1 MYSEWASLSAQITAN
16 SCGAQ
21 CFSVL
26 NKFPA
31 SAGREVVV
39 SVVKQL
45 GTNLGITQNAE
56 PSHLV
61 KDEEVKWCMDV
72 ICFGL
77 SLPLQEHETI
87 KDCVNVYCEWLTA
100 LHPQPRI
107 SVPKPICEDA
117 NLYARQIINHFHN
130 LFVPRQG
137 EILPFLY
144 QTTLGADTIK
154 RQAVLCHRVLRTL
167 QQTAQISQQMDRQ
180 TWDTLLLFL
189 LAINEILLAPPTV
202 KDDVGDQLCER
213 VLSVL
218 FEVWLLACVRSF
230 PSPSMWKTLQESC
243 SMWRH
248 RVALVDQWNRVNL
261 ALTSRLL
268 EFSYGPAFPQL
279 KNADEDGQL
288 IPLGMSNDCVAQT
301 WYRFLRMIG
310 NPTALCSPHII
321 SKSSHFVQWAL
332 THEKGAETH
341 QHPCLQMLPQIF
353 LNAMK
358 GISSQ
363 VDAFLGVYQ
372 PPPHQTDSVVTN
384 LMEIRH
390 SLNEA
395 TSSTLQQFIHSSSA
409 SNISA
414 NSQQQGSAA
423 QQLQL
428 QLQHQHMHHH
438 HHLHYPHLHLH
449 GAGSFLRDN
458 FMSNSAS
465 SALNAIMGHH
475 SHHQQHQQHH
485 QQQQL
490 SLSQSGASPTS
501 TAALVASNL
510 GHSMGASAVGSTSAG
525 GSHSAGVVGSIS
537 FSTTEASLPSTGVSS
552 TPTPPLQRRLAKS
565 FSVAPTITQ
574 QKGLSKTSLI
584 GLTGGGARNAIGS
597 SSSSSYIH
605 SSGSTSA
612 GPVQGTGGVAAAPG
626 SGITTATG
634 AGTGSGS
641 GGQAPAPAA
650 AAAPT
655 TPTSTSGPPSASSSI
670 NSLPLTSMGAGVELA
685 VARPK
690 CNSILHVFHE
700 WLFEAAHI
708 GGDTWRQ
715 NRKKQ
720 ACEAS
725 KRPSSMIMEHRKGS
739 ISLSQP
745 NSLNDPASLPPT
757 LTIDKY
763 ESGRAEAIGTLCKI
777 FCAKKT
783 GEEILPV
790 YLARFYMALQQ
801 CLKITESKECD
812 ETLASILLHSGD
824 LFRLD
829 LDGINVLLPGFIA
842 ALEIVLPDKDLKLK
856 TQSMAFNRTELRRS
870 AINILLSIMVLP
882 LHYQALPIRDLSS
895 ETNEKMFTFIQLK
908 SRLMNILMNA
918 LQVETDAQNTHMLLG
933 GLLLCV
939 QDAVTFEETDL
950 GGGGS
955 GATHLHNS
963 GGAQHQHQHHE
974 ANLLSSGCSERSASL
989 VSTGTASL
997 GAQTT
1002 ATMGAGSGSIRDT
1015 ASAHDYPSLTISDD
1029 MSFEFGQ
1036 ELEGVTTYD
1045 NAHALF
1051 VRATYLVCHRLISS
1065 WKTDL
1070 NVSLAALELL
1080 SGLARLHIRETARK
1094 FTNDALEC
1102 KRAVKWICDYI
1113 CYQCSRPPP
1122 AHSKDLHSTI
1132 VAAFQCTAAWLMQ
1145 HPYLLQDKD
1154 CLQTV
1159 LEVVELGI
1167 SGTKSQSKSG
1177 DIPKFKDEKELKPAS
1192 MRVRDAAENLLTI
1205 ILEQVGYFP
1214 SECGPESISSLLDE
1228 LALMKHCNSMVPAAA
1243 ASTEQAIAK
1252 FKYFVTENSTI
1263 LALLEEPLGNDQDP
1277 QPTVTLLIRGPF
1289 GRHAWTMQLRH
1300 LPRSKSG
1307 IKYHAVNPGR
1317 PIPMNDNS
1325 QRPECEQKNFPD
1337 GVDKVQP
1344 CVADYSIP
1352 TIEQIREQYGSAS
1365 IRELEL
1371 ILENQSI
1378 HEKLAWAEA
1387 DNSVDSLS
1395 HSQECVPPLVCQ
1407 EFHAAR
1413 LFLSHFGFLTFET
1426 RNPHNPAESLGT
1438 PPQRPLIVLDTK
1450 STAFAADLDRLD
1462 KLSARTH
1469 DTVYVF
1475 YVKTGQTSAQQ
1486 IIGNMVEEP
1495 SLTYDPHFAG
1505 MLQTLGWPVLVA
1517 DHSGWTGFAH
1527 NSWSLKGT
1535 PEEQHQQHQLQQQL
1549 QLKSNV
1555 PSELNYNGSQRVL
1568 YWADVSSEIAFV
1580 VPTTWN
1586 LRYNSDISDGA
1597 SIANSDQIGSSNVWA
1612 RCESDTGTGPAKS
1625 KPRNLSLELETAT
1638 GTGTGTGRTQKEP
1651 VPPTRRK
1658 GNVTKPTLLAQAPA
1672 KIFLVWLESYE
1683 DYLNF
1688 PLEDLLAYTRTGE
1701 ELHSL
1706 QQPRAADCHVI
1717 FVHSLLSGLLRVKLQ
1732 GPPGRMSFA
1741 TPLVDGMVLSRRV
1754 VGNLVRQTALNISR
1768 RRRLDNDNYQP
1779 PHVRRRLKVQDIVQ
1793 KYKMDLSEAELLA
1806 HLFQRA
1812 I

>member
-137 EILPFLY
+137 ES
-144 QTTLGADTIK
+144 ADTIK

-167 QQTAQISQQMDRQ
+167 QQTAQISQLMDRQ

-243 SMWRH
+243 AMWRH

-261 ALTSRLL
+261 ALTARLL

-288 IPLGMSNDCVAQT
+288 IPIGMSNDCVAQT

-341 QHPCLQMLPQIF
+341 QHPCLQQLPQIF

-363 VDAFLGVYQ
+363 VDAFLG
-372 PPPHQTDSVVTN
+372 
-384 LMEIRH
+384 
-390 SLNEA
+390 
-395 TSSTLQQFIHSSSA
+395 
-409 SNISA
+409 
-414 NSQQQGSAA
+414 
-423 QQLQL
+423 
-428 QLQHQHMHHH
+428 
-438 HHLHYPHLHLH
+438 
-449 GAGSFLRDN
+449 
-458 FMSNSAS
+458 
-465 SALNAIMGHH
+465 
-475 SHHQQHQQHH
+475 
-485 QQQQL
+485 
-490 SLSQSGASPTS
+490 
-501 TAALVASNL
+501 
-510 GHSMGASAVGSTSAG
+510 
-525 GSHSAGVVGSIS
+525 
-537 FSTTEASLPSTGVSS
+537 
-552 TPTPPLQRRLAKS
+552 
-565 FSVAPTITQ
+565 
-574 QKGLSKTSLI
+574 LSKTSLI
-584 GLTGGGARNAIGS
+584 GLTGGGARNAISSSTTTSSTIAASTTSGAS
-597 SSSSSYIH
+597 SSSSTVAIGGSGGGAGIPAGPGIP
-605 SSGSTSA
+605 GST
-612 GPVQGTGGVAAAPG
+612 G
-626 SGITTATG
+626 TG
-634 AGTGSGS
+634 AGGGS
-641 GGQAPAPAA
+641 APVPV
-650 AAAPT
+650 PT

-745 NSLNDPASLPPT
+745 NSLNDPQSLPPT

-801 CLKITESKECD
+801 CLKITESRECD
-812 ETLASILLHSGD
+812 ETLASILLHSSD

-856 TQSMAFNRTELRRS
+856 TQSMVFNRTELRRS

-882 LHYQALPIRDLSS
+882 LHYQTLPIRDLTS
-895 ETNEKMFTFIQLK
+895 ETSEKMFTFIQLK

-939 QDAVTFEETDL
+939 QDAVTFEETEL
-950 GGGGS
+950 GGGNANLS
-955 GATHLHNS
+955 HNS
-963 GGAQHQHQHHE
+963 SGVQHHE
-974 ANLLSSGCSERSASL
+974 ANLLSSACSERSASL
-989 VSTGTASL
+989 VSAGTASL
-997 GAQTT
+997 GGQTT

-1080 SGLARLHIRETARK
+1080 SGLARLHIRETDTLVKIYEASQNL
-1094 FTNDALEC
+1094 TIISSDALEC

-1167 SGTKSQSKSG
+1167 SGTKSQSKG
-1177 DIPKFKDEKELKPAS
+1177 TDIPKFKDEKELKPAS

-1243 ASTEQAIAK
+1243 ASSEQAIAK

-1317 PIPMNDNS
+1317 PIPMNDVT
-1325 QRPECEQKNFPD
+1325 QRLDCEQKNFPD

-1352 TIEQIREQYGSAS
+1352 TIEQMREQYGTAS
-1365 IRELEL
+1365 IRELESM
-1371 ILENQSI
+1371 LENQSI

-1387 DNSVDSLS
+1387 DTSADSLS
-1395 HSQECVPPLVCQ
+1395 HAQECVPPAVCH

-1413 LFLSHFGFLTFET
+1413 LFLSHFGFLGFET
-1426 RNPHNPAESLGT
+1426 RNPHNPAEALGN

-1475 YVKTGQTSAQQ
+1475 YVKSGQTSAQQ
-1486 IIGNMVEEP
+1486 IIANMAEEQ
-1495 SLTYDPHFAG
+1495 SAGHDPHFAS
-1505 MLQTLGWPVLVA
+1505 MLQTLGWPVQVSE
-1517 DHSGWTGFAH
+1517 HSGWTGFAH

-1535 PEEQHQQHQLQQQL
+1535 PEEQ
-1549 QLKSNV
+1549 LKSTAN
-1555 PSELNYNGSQRVL
+1555 ELNYNGSQRVL

-1586 LRYNSDISDGA
+1586 LRYNSDTSDGG
-1597 SIANSDQIGSSNVWA
+1597 SISSTDQISSSNVWA
-1612 RCESDTGTGPAKS
+1612 RGESESAAVLAKS
-1625 KPRNLSLELETAT
+1625 KSRNLSLELDTNRRDA
-1638 GTGTGTGRTQKEP
+1638 KEP

-1688 PLEDLLAYTRTGE
+1688 PLEDVLAYTRTGE
-1701 ELHSL
+1701 ELHTL
-1706 QQPRAADCHVI
+1706 QLPRASDCHVI

>member
-39 SVVKQL
+39 SVVRQL

-137 EILPFLY
+137 ES
-144 QTTLGADTIK
+144 ADTIK

-167 QQTAQISQQMDRQ
+167 QQTAQISQLMDRQ

-288 IPLGMSNDCVAQT
+288 IPVGMSNDCVAQT

-310 NPTALCSPHII
+310 NPTAFCSPHII

-341 QHPCLQMLPQIF
+341 QHPCLQLLPQIF

-363 VDAFLGVYQ
+363 VDAFL
-372 PPPHQTDSVVTN
+372 
-384 LMEIRH
+384 
-390 SLNEA
+390 A
-395 TSSTLQQFIHSSSA
+395 
-409 SNISA
+409 
-414 NSQQQGSAA
+414 
-423 QQLQL
+423 
-428 QLQHQHMHHH
+428 
-438 HHLHYPHLHLH
+438 
-449 GAGSFLRDN
+449 
-458 FMSNSAS
+458 
-465 SALNAIMGHH
+465 
-475 SHHQQHQQHH
+475 
-485 QQQQL
+485 
-490 SLSQSGASPTS
+490 
-501 TAALVASNL
+501 
-510 GHSMGASAVGSTSAG
+510 
-525 GSHSAGVVGSIS
+525 
-537 FSTTEASLPSTGVSS
+537 
-552 TPTPPLQRRLAKS
+552 
-565 FSVAPTITQ
+565 
-574 QKGLSKTSLI
+574 
-584 GLTGGGARNAIGS
+584 
-597 SSSSSYIH
+597 
-605 SSGSTSA
+605 
-612 GPVQGTGGVAAAPG
+612 
-626 SGITTATG
+626 
-634 AGTGSGS
+634 
-641 GGQAPAPAA
+641 
-650 AAAPT
+650 
-655 TPTSTSGPPSASSSI
+655 
-670 NSLPLTSMGAGVELA
+670 LPLTSMGAGAELA

-856 TQSMAFNRTELRRS
+856 TQSMVFNRTELRRS

-895 ETNEKMFTFIQLK
+895 ETSEKMFTFIQLK

-939 QDAVTFEETDL
+939 QDAVTFEETDM
-950 GGGGS
+950 GGGS
-955 GATHLHNS
+955 GATHMHNS
-963 GGAQHQHQHHE
+963 GGAQHHE
-974 ANLLSSGCSERSASL
+974 ANLLSSACSERSASL

-1080 SGLARLHIRETARK
+1080 SGLARLHIRETDTLVKIYEASQNL
-1094 FTNDALEC
+1094 TIISSDALEC

-1307 IKYHAVNPGR
+1307 IKYHAINPGR
-1317 PIPMNDNS
+1317 PIPMNDIS

-1352 TIEQIREQYGSAS
+1352 TIDQIREQYGSAS
-1365 IRELEL
+1365 IRELEA

-1486 IIGNMVEEP
+1486 IIGNMVEET
-1495 SLTYDPHFAG
+1495 SLSYDPHFAG

-1535 PEEQHQQHQLQQQL
+1535 PEEQQMQQMQQLQ

-1586 LRYNSDISDGA
+1586 LRYNSDTSDGG
-1597 SIANSDQIGSSNVWA
+1597 SLSNSDQIGSSNVWA
-1612 RCESDTGTGPAKS
+1612 RCESDTGTGAAKS
-1625 KPRNLSLELETAT
+1625 KPRNLSLELD
-1638 GTGTGTGRTQKEP
+1638 TGTGRTQKDP

-1717 FVHSLLSGLLRVKLQ
+1717 FVHSLMSGLLRVKLQ

>member
-1 MYSEWASLSAQITAN
+1 MYSEWASLSAQISAN

-137 EILPFLY
+137 ES
-144 QTTLGADTIK
+144 ADTIK

-167 QQTAQISQQMDRQ
+167 QQTAQISQLMDRQ

-243 SMWRH
+243 AMWRH

-261 ALTSRLL
+261 ALTARLL

-288 IPLGMSNDCVAQT
+288 IPIGMSNDCVAQT

-341 QHPCLQMLPQIF
+341 QHPCLQQLPQIF

-363 VDAFLGVYQ
+363 VDAFL
-372 PPPHQTDSVVTN
+372 
-384 LMEIRH
+384 
-390 SLNEA
+390 A
-395 TSSTLQQFIHSSSA
+395 
-409 SNISA
+409 
-414 NSQQQGSAA
+414 
-423 QQLQL
+423 
-428 QLQHQHMHHH
+428 
-438 HHLHYPHLHLH
+438 
-449 GAGSFLRDN
+449 
-458 FMSNSAS
+458 
-465 SALNAIMGHH
+465 
-475 SHHQQHQQHH
+475 
-485 QQQQL
+485 
-490 SLSQSGASPTS
+490 
-501 TAALVASNL
+501 
-510 GHSMGASAVGSTSAG
+510 
-525 GSHSAGVVGSIS
+525 
-537 FSTTEASLPSTGVSS
+537 
-552 TPTPPLQRRLAKS
+552 
-565 FSVAPTITQ
+565 
-574 QKGLSKTSLI
+574 
-584 GLTGGGARNAIGS
+584 
-597 SSSSSYIH
+597 
-605 SSGSTSA
+605 
-612 GPVQGTGGVAAAPG
+612 
-626 SGITTATG
+626 
-634 AGTGSGS
+634 
-641 GGQAPAPAA
+641 
-650 AAAPT
+650 
-655 TPTSTSGPPSASSSI
+655 
-670 NSLPLTSMGAGVELA
+670 LPLTSMGAGVELA

-745 NSLNDPASLPPT
+745 NSLNDPQSLPPT

-801 CLKITESKECD
+801 CLKITESRECD
-812 ETLASILLHSGD
+812 ETLASILLHSSD

-856 TQSMAFNRTELRRS
+856 TQSMVFNRTELRRS

-882 LHYQALPIRDLSS
+882 LHYQTLPIRDLTS
-895 ETNEKMFTFIQLK
+895 ETSEKMFTFIQLK

-939 QDAVTFEETDL
+939 QDAVTFEETEL
-950 GGGGS
+950 GGGVNPTS
-955 GATHLHNS
+955 ISHNS
-963 GGAQHQHQHHE
+963 SGLQHHE
-974 ANLLSSGCSERSASL
+974 ANLLSSACSERSASL
-989 VSTGTASL
+989 VSAGTASL
-997 GAQTT
+997 GGQTT
-1002 ATMGAGSGSIRDT
+1002 TTMGAGSGSIRDT

-1080 SGLARLHIRETARK
+1080 SGLARLHIRET
-1094 FTNDALEC
+1094 DALEC

-1167 SGTKSQSKSG
+1167 SGTKSQSKG
-1177 DIPKFKDEKELKPAS
+1177 TDIPKFKDEKELKPAS

-1243 ASTEQAIAK
+1243 ASSEQAIAK

-1317 PIPMNDNS
+1317 PIPMNDVT

-1352 TIEQIREQYGSAS
+1352 TIEQMREQYGTAS
-1365 IRELEL
+1365 IRELESM
-1371 ILENQSI
+1371 LENQSI

-1387 DNSVDSLS
+1387 DTSADSLS
-1395 HSQECVPPLVCQ
+1395 HAQECVPPAVCH

-1413 LFLSHFGFLTFET
+1413 LFLSHFGFLGFET
-1426 RNPHNPAESLGT
+1426 RNPHNPAEALGN

-1475 YVKTGQTSAQQ
+1475 YVKSGQTSAQQ
-1486 IIGNMVEEP
+1486 IIGNMAEEQAANH
-1495 SLTYDPHFAG
+1495 DPHFAS
-1505 MLQTLGWPVLVA
+1505 MLQTLGWPVQVSE
-1517 DHSGWTGFAH
+1517 HSGWTGFAH

-1535 PEEQHQQHQLQQQL
+1535 PEEQQ
-1549 QLKSNV
+1549 QLKSTAN
-1555 PSELNYNGSQRVL
+1555 ELLNYNGSQRVL
-1568 YWADVSSEIAFV
+1568 YWADVCSEIAFV

-1586 LRYNSDISDGA
+1586 LRYNSDTGDGGSIS
-1597 SIANSDQIGSSNVWA
+1597 STDQMIGPSNVWA
-1612 RCESDTGTGPAKS
+1612 RGETAGDGAAGLAKS
-1625 KPRNLSLELETAT
+1625 KSRNLSLELDTSRRDA
-1638 GTGTGTGRTQKEP
+1638 KEP

-1688 PLEDLLAYTRTGE
+1688 PLEDVLAYTRTGE
-1701 ELHSL
+1701 ELHTL
-1706 QQPRAADCHVI
+1706 QLPRAADCHVI

-1793 KYKMDLSEAELLA
+1793 KYKMDLSEAELLG

>member
-1 MYSEWASLSAQITAN
+1 MYSEWASLSAQISAN

-31 SAGREVVV
+31 SAGREVVI

-137 EILPFLY
+137 ESS
-144 QTTLGADTIK
+144 DTIK

-167 QQTAQISQQMDRQ
+167 QQTAQISQHMDRQ

-218 FEVWLLACVRSF
+218 FEVWLLACVRCF
-230 PSPSMWKTLQESC
+230 PSPSLWKTLQESC
-243 SMWRH
+243 AMWRH

-261 ALTSRLL
+261 ALTARLL
-268 EFSYGPAFPQL
+268 EFSYGPDFTQL
-279 KNADEDGQL
+279 KIADEDSQL
-288 IPLGMSNDCVAQT
+288 IPAGMSNDCVAQT

-353 LNAMK
+353 LNAIR

-363 VDAFLGVYQ
+363 VDAFL
-372 PPPHQTDSVVTN
+372 
-384 LMEIRH
+384 
-390 SLNEA
+390 A
-395 TSSTLQQFIHSSSA
+395 
-409 SNISA
+409 
-414 NSQQQGSAA
+414 
-423 QQLQL
+423 
-428 QLQHQHMHHH
+428 
-438 HHLHYPHLHLH
+438 
-449 GAGSFLRDN
+449 
-458 FMSNSAS
+458 
-465 SALNAIMGHH
+465 
-475 SHHQQHQQHH
+475 
-485 QQQQL
+485 
-490 SLSQSGASPTS
+490 
-501 TAALVASNL
+501 
-510 GHSMGASAVGSTSAG
+510 
-525 GSHSAGVVGSIS
+525 
-537 FSTTEASLPSTGVSS
+537 LPSIGAELR
-552 TPTPPLQRRLAKS
+552 PT
-565 FSVAPTITQ
+565 
-574 QKGLSKTSLI
+574 LS
-584 GLTGGGARNAIGS
+584 
-597 SSSSSYIH
+597 
-605 SSGSTSA
+605 
-612 GPVQGTGGVAAAPG
+612 
-626 SGITTATG
+626 
-634 AGTGSGS
+634 
-641 GGQAPAPAA
+641 
-650 AAAPT
+650 
-655 TPTSTSGPPSASSSI
+655 
-670 NSLPLTSMGAGVELA
+670 

-690 CNSILHVFHE
+690 CNSILHLFGE

-708 GGDTWRQ
+708 GGDTWLQ
-715 NRKKQ
+715 NRKRQ

-725 KRPSSMIMEHRKGS
+725 KRPSSMIMENRKGS

-745 NSLNDPASLPPT
+745 NSLNDPSSLPPT

-812 ETLASILLHSGD
+812 ETLASILLHSAD

-829 LDGINVLLPGFIA
+829 LDGINVLLPGYIA

-856 TQSMAFNRTELRRS
+856 TQATAINRTELRRS

-882 LHYQALPIRDLSS
+882 LHYHTLPIRNLTSDSS
-895 ETNEKMFTFIQLK
+895 EKQLTFIQLK

-939 QDAVTFEETDL
+939 QDAVTFEECEL
-950 GGGGS
+950 SGNEHLS
-955 GATHLHNS
+955 GA
-963 GGAQHQHQHHE
+963 GGQNHE
-974 ANLLSSGCSERSASL
+974 DNLLSSACSERSASL
-989 VSTGTASL
+989 VSGTVSF
-997 GAQTT
+997 GGQTT
-1002 ATMGAGSGSIRDT
+1002 AMSSRDT
-1015 ASAHDYPSLTISDD
+1015 ASAHEYPSLTISDD
-1029 MSFEFGQ
+1029 ISVDFTHDFESIAS
-1036 ELEGVTTYD
+1036 YD

-1080 SGLARLHIRETARK
+1080 SGLARLHIRET
-1094 FTNDALEC
+1094 DALEC

-1167 SGTKSQSKSG
+1167 SGTKSQSKNG
-1177 DIPKFKDEKELKPAS
+1177 DLPKFKDEKELKPAS

-1228 LALMKHCNSMVPAAA
+1228 LALMKHCTLPSGDGAVGVYNA
-1243 ASTEQAIAK
+1243 EQAISK

-1307 IKYHAVNPGR
+1307 IKYHAANPGR
-1317 PIPMNDNS
+1317 PIPLNDIT
-1325 QRPECEQKNFPD
+1325 QRPECEQKNFPE

-1352 TIEQIREQYGSAS
+1352 TIEQIREQYGSS
-1365 IRELEL
+1365 IISDIEAM
-1371 ILENQSI
+1371 LENQSI
-1378 HEKLAWAEA
+1378 HEKLAWAES

-1395 HSQECVPPLVCQ
+1395 HAQECVPPTVCH

-1413 LFLSHFGFLTFET
+1413 LFLSHFGFLNFEI
-1426 RNPHNPAESLGT
+1426 RNPNNPVESLGT

-1450 STAFAADLDRLD
+1450 TSAFAADLDKLD

-1486 IIGNMVEEP
+1486 IIGNMTEDQ
-1495 SLTYDPHFAG
+1495 SYDSHFAN
-1505 MLQTLGWPVLVA
+1505 MLQTLGWPVQVS
-1517 DHSGWTGFAH
+1517 DHSGWTGFVN

-1535 PEEQHQQHQLQQQL
+1535 SEQPERTQQ
-1549 QLKSNV
+1549 SNV
-1555 PSELNYNGSQRVL
+1555 PSEINYNGAQRVL

-1580 VPTTWN
+1580 VPNAWN
-1586 LRYNSDISDGA
+1586 MRYNSEMDSCSLSSTSSEQSTA
-1597 SIANSDQIGSSNVWA
+1597 SNVWTRA
-1612 RCESDTGTGPAKS
+1612 EDTGPMKS
-1625 KPRNLSLELETAT
+1625 KPRNLSLELDT
-1638 GTGTGTGRTQKEP
+1638 GNRNKEP

-1658 GNVTKPTLLAQAPA
+1658 GTVSKPALLAQAPA
-1672 KIFLVWLESYE
+1672 KIFLVWLESFE

-1688 PLEDLLAYTRTGE
+1688 PVEDLLAYARTGE
-1701 ELHSL
+1701 ELQSM
-1706 QQPRAADCHVI
+1706 QMPRAADCHVI
-1717 FVHSLLSGLLRVKLQ
+1717 FVHSLQSGLLRVKLL

-1768 RRRLDNDNYQP
+1768 RRRLDNESYQP

-1806 HLFQRA
+1806 HLFQRS

>member
-1 MYSEWASLSAQITAN
+1 MYSEWASLSAQINAN

-31 SAGREVVV
+31 SAGREVVM

-61 KDEEVKWCMDV
+61 KDEEVRWCMDV

-137 EILPFLY
+137 ESS
-144 QTTLGADTIK
+144 DTIK

-167 QQTAQISQQMDRQ
+167 QQTAQISQQMDRE
-180 TWDTLLLFL
+180 TWETLLLFL

-218 FEVWLLACVRSF
+218 FEVWLLACVRCF
-230 PSPSMWKTLQESC
+230 PSPSLWKTLQESC
-243 SMWRH
+243 AMWRH
-248 RVALVDQWNRVNL
+248 RIALVDQWNRVNL
-261 ALTSRLL
+261 ALTARLL
-268 EFSYGPAFPQL
+268 EFSYGPDFTQL
-279 KNADEDGQL
+279 KNAEEDSQL
-288 IPLGMSNDCVAQT
+288 IPAGMSNDCVAQT

-341 QHPCLQMLPQIF
+341 QHPCLQVLPQIF
-353 LNAMK
+353 LNAIR

-363 VDAFLGVYQ
+363 VDAFL
-372 PPPHQTDSVVTN
+372 
-384 LMEIRH
+384 
-390 SLNEA
+390 A
-395 TSSTLQQFIHSSSA
+395 
-409 SNISA
+409 
-414 NSQQQGSAA
+414 
-423 QQLQL
+423 
-428 QLQHQHMHHH
+428 
-438 HHLHYPHLHLH
+438 
-449 GAGSFLRDN
+449 
-458 FMSNSAS
+458 
-465 SALNAIMGHH
+465 
-475 SHHQQHQQHH
+475 
-485 QQQQL
+485 
-490 SLSQSGASPTS
+490 
-501 TAALVASNL
+501 
-510 GHSMGASAVGSTSAG
+510 
-525 GSHSAGVVGSIS
+525 
-537 FSTTEASLPSTGVSS
+537 LPSIGAELR
-552 TPTPPLQRRLAKS
+552 PPLS
-565 FSVAPTITQ
+565 
-574 QKGLSKTSLI
+574 
-584 GLTGGGARNAIGS
+584 
-597 SSSSSYIH
+597 
-605 SSGSTSA
+605 
-612 GPVQGTGGVAAAPG
+612 
-626 SGITTATG
+626 
-634 AGTGSGS
+634 
-641 GGQAPAPAA
+641 
-650 AAAPT
+650 
-655 TPTSTSGPPSASSSI
+655 
-670 NSLPLTSMGAGVELA
+670 

-690 CNSILHVFHE
+690 CNSILHLFGE

-708 GGDTWRQ
+708 GGDTWLQ

-725 KRPSSMIMEHRKGS
+725 KRPSSMIMENRKGS

-745 NSLNDPASLPPT
+745 NSLNDPSSLPPS

-812 ETLASILLHSGD
+812 ETLASILLHSSD

-856 TQSMAFNRTELRRS
+856 TQAVAFSRTELRRS

-882 LHYQALPIRDLSS
+882 LHYHALPIRSLTADSGD
-895 ETNEKMFTFIQLK
+895 KVMTFLQLK

-939 QDAVTFEETDL
+939 QDAVTFEESELGASDHL
-950 GGGGS
+950 GGAGV
-955 GATHLHNS
+955 
-963 GGAQHQHQHHE
+963 QHHE
-974 ANLLSSGCSERSASL
+974 ENILSSVCSDRSASL
-989 VSTGTASL
+989 ASGTVSFGAPTA
-997 GAQTT
+997 
-1002 ATMGAGSGSIRDT
+1002 ATSSRDT

-1029 MSFEFGQ
+1029 ISVEFAS
-1036 ELEGVTTYD
+1036 ELEGVASYD

-1080 SGLARLHIRETARK
+1080 SGLARLHIRET
-1094 FTNDALEC
+1094 DALEC

-1167 SGTKSQSKSG
+1167 SGTKSQSKTG
-1177 DIPKFKDEKELKPAS
+1177 DLPKFKDEKELKPAS

-1228 LALMKHCNSMVPAAA
+1228 LALMKHCNSLPTVDGSVGVCTA
-1243 ASTEQAIAK
+1243 EQAISK

-1317 PIPMNDNS
+1317 PIAMNDIT
-1325 QRPECEQKNFPD
+1325 QRPECEQKNFPE

-1352 TIEQIREQYGSAS
+1352 TIDQIREQYGAS
-1365 IRELEL
+1365 IINDLEVM
-1371 ILENQSI
+1371 LENQSI
-1378 HEKLAWAEA
+1378 HEKLAWAES
-1387 DNSVDSLS
+1387 DNNVDSLS
-1395 HSQECVPPLVCQ
+1395 HAQECVPPTVCH

-1413 LFLSHFGFLTFET
+1413 LFLSHFGFLSFEV
-1426 RNPHNPAESLGT
+1426 RNPNNPVEALA

-1450 STAFAADLDRLD
+1450 SSAFAADLDKLD

-1469 DTVYVF
+1469 DTVYCF
-1475 YVKTGQTSAQQ
+1475 YVKAGQTSAQQ
-1486 IIGNMVEEP
+1486 IIGNMADDQV
-1495 SLTYDPHFAG
+1495 YDPHFAN
-1505 MLQTLGWPVLVA
+1505 MLQTLGWPVQVA
-1517 DHSGWTGFAH
+1517 EHSGWTGFAH

-1535 PEEQHQQHQLQQQL
+1535 SER
-1549 QLKSNV
+1549 SNV
-1555 PSELNYNGSQRVL
+1555 SSESNYNGAQRVL

-1580 VPTTWN
+1580 VPNAWN
-1586 LRYNSDISDGA
+1586 LRYNNEMDGC
-1597 SIANSDQIGSSNVWA
+1597 SLSSNCSDQSTVNNVWIRGDDA
-1612 RCESDTGTGPAKS
+1612 GSMKS
-1625 KPRNLSLELETAT
+1625 KTRNLSLELDT
-1638 GTGTGTGRTQKEP
+1638 GNRGKEP

-1658 GNVTKPTLLAQAPA
+1658 GNVSKPALLLQAPA
-1672 KIFLVWLESYE
+1672 KIFLVWLESFE

-1688 PLEDLLAYTRTGE
+1688 PVEDLLAYARTGE
-1701 ELHSL
+1701 ELHSMQL
-1706 QQPRAADCHVI
+1706 PRAADCHVI
-1717 FVHSLLSGLLRVKLQ
+1717 FVHSLQSGLLRVKLL

-1806 HLFQRA
+1806 HLFQRS

>member
-1 MYSEWASLSAQITAN
+1 MYSEWASLSAQISAN

-137 EILPFLY
+137 ES
-144 QTTLGADTIK
+144 ADTIK

-167 QQTAQISQQMDRQ
+167 QQTAQISQLMDRQ

-243 SMWRH
+243 AMWRH

-261 ALTSRLL
+261 ALTARLL

-288 IPLGMSNDCVAQT
+288 IPIGMSNDCVAQT

-341 QHPCLQMLPQIF
+341 QHPCLQQLPQIF

-363 VDAFLGVYQ
+363 VDAFLG
-372 PPPHQTDSVVTN
+372 
-384 LMEIRH
+384 
-390 SLNEA
+390 
-395 TSSTLQQFIHSSSA
+395 
-409 SNISA
+409 
-414 NSQQQGSAA
+414 
-423 QQLQL
+423 
-428 QLQHQHMHHH
+428 
-438 HHLHYPHLHLH
+438 
-449 GAGSFLRDN
+449 
-458 FMSNSAS
+458 
-465 SALNAIMGHH
+465 
-475 SHHQQHQQHH
+475 
-485 QQQQL
+485 
-490 SLSQSGASPTS
+490 
-501 TAALVASNL
+501 
-510 GHSMGASAVGSTSAG
+510 
-525 GSHSAGVVGSIS
+525 
-537 FSTTEASLPSTGVSS
+537 
-552 TPTPPLQRRLAKS
+552 
-565 FSVAPTITQ
+565 
-574 QKGLSKTSLI
+574 LSKTSLI
-584 GLTGGGARNAIGS
+584 GLTGGGARNAIS
-597 SSSSSYIH
+597 SSSGTTTSSTTSGAPA
-605 SSGSTSA
+605 SSTVAIGGSGGGAGTAAGPGIPGST
-612 GPVQGTGGVAAAPG
+612 G
-626 SGITTATG
+626 TG
-634 AGTGSGS
+634 AGGGS
-641 GGQAPAPAA
+641 APTP
-650 AAAPT
+650 APT

-745 NSLNDPASLPPT
+745 NSLNDPQSLPPT

-801 CLKITESKECD
+801 CLKITESRECD
-812 ETLASILLHSGD
+812 ETLASILLHSSD

-856 TQSMAFNRTELRRS
+856 TQSMVFNRTELRRS

-882 LHYQALPIRDLSS
+882 LHYQTLPIRDLTS
-895 ETNEKMFTFIQLK
+895 ETSEKMFTFIQLK

-939 QDAVTFEETDL
+939 QDAVTFEETEL
-950 GGGGS
+950 GGGVNPTS
-955 GATHLHNS
+955 ISHNS
-963 GGAQHQHQHHE
+963 SGLQHHE
-974 ANLLSSGCSERSASL
+974 ANLLSSACSERSASL
-989 VSTGTASL
+989 VSAGTASL
-997 GAQTT
+997 GGQTT
-1002 ATMGAGSGSIRDT
+1002 TTMGAGSGSIRDT

-1080 SGLARLHIRETARK
+1080 SGLARLHIRET
-1094 FTNDALEC
+1094 DALEC

-1167 SGTKSQSKSG
+1167 SGTKSQSKG
-1177 DIPKFKDEKELKPAS
+1177 TDIPKFKDEKELKPAS

-1243 ASTEQAIAK
+1243 ASSEQAIAK

-1317 PIPMNDNS
+1317 PIPMNDVT

-1352 TIEQIREQYGSAS
+1352 TIEQMREQYGTAS
-1365 IRELEL
+1365 IRELESM
-1371 ILENQSI
+1371 LENQSI

-1387 DNSVDSLS
+1387 DTSADSLS
-1395 HSQECVPPLVCQ
+1395 HAQECVPPAVCH

-1413 LFLSHFGFLTFET
+1413 LFLSHFGFLGFET
-1426 RNPHNPAESLGT
+1426 RNPHNPAEALGN

-1475 YVKTGQTSAQQ
+1475 YVKSGQTSAQQ
-1486 IIGNMVEEP
+1486 IIGNMAEEQAANH
-1495 SLTYDPHFAG
+1495 DPHFAS
-1505 MLQTLGWPVLVA
+1505 MLQTLGWPVQVSE
-1517 DHSGWTGFAH
+1517 HSGWTGFAH

-1535 PEEQHQQHQLQQQL
+1535 PEEQQ
-1549 QLKSNV
+1549 QLKSTAN
-1555 PSELNYNGSQRVL
+1555 ELLNYNGSQRVL
-1568 YWADVSSEIAFV
+1568 YWADVCSEIAFV

-1586 LRYNSDISDGA
+1586 LRYNSDTGDGGSIS
-1597 SIANSDQIGSSNVWA
+1597 STDQMIGPSNVWA
-1612 RCESDTGTGPAKS
+1612 RGETAGDGAAGLAKS
-1625 KPRNLSLELETAT
+1625 KSRNLSLELDTSRRDA
-1638 GTGTGTGRTQKEP
+1638 KEP

-1688 PLEDLLAYTRTGE
+1688 PLEDVLAYTRTGE
-1701 ELHSL
+1701 ELHTL
-1706 QQPRAADCHVI
+1706 QLPRAADCHVI

-1793 KYKMDLSEAELLA
+1793 KYKMDLSEAELLG

>member
-1 MYSEWASLSAQITAN
+1 
-16 SCGAQ
+16 
-21 CFSVL
+21 
-26 NKFPA
+26 
-31 SAGREVVV
+31 
-39 SVVKQL
+39 
-45 GTNLGITQNAE
+45 
-56 PSHLV
+56 
-61 KDEEVKWCMDV
+61 
-72 ICFGL
+72 
-77 SLPLQEHETI
+77 
-87 KDCVNVYCEWLTA
+87 
-100 LHPQPRI
+100 
-107 SVPKPICEDA
+107 
-117 NLYARQIINHFHN
+117 
-130 LFVPRQG
+130 
-137 EILPFLY
+137 
-144 QTTLGADTIK
+144 
-154 RQAVLCHRVLRTL
+154 
-167 QQTAQISQQMDRQ
+167 
-180 TWDTLLLFL
+180 
-189 LAINEILLAPPTV
+189 
-202 KDDVGDQLCER
+202 
-213 VLSVL
+213 
-218 FEVWLLACVRSF
+218 
-230 PSPSMWKTLQESC
+230 
-243 SMWRH
+243 
-248 RVALVDQWNRVNL
+248 
-261 ALTSRLL
+261 
-268 EFSYGPAFPQL
+268 
-279 KNADEDGQL
+279 
-288 IPLGMSNDCVAQT
+288 
-301 WYRFLRMIG
+301 
-310 NPTALCSPHII
+310 
-321 SKSSHFVQWAL
+321 
-332 THEKGAETH
+332 
-341 QHPCLQMLPQIF
+341 
-353 LNAMK
+353 
-358 GISSQ
+358 
-363 VDAFLGVYQ
+363 
-372 PPPHQTDSVVTN
+372 
-384 LMEIRH
+384 
-390 SLNEA
+390 
-395 TSSTLQQFIHSSSA
+395 
-409 SNISA
+409 
-414 NSQQQGSAA
+414 
-423 QQLQL
+423 
-428 QLQHQHMHHH
+428 
-438 HHLHYPHLHLH
+438 
-449 GAGSFLRDN
+449 
-458 FMSNSAS
+458 MSNSAS

-475 SHHQQHQQHH
+475 GGHHGHHH
-485 QQQQL
+485 QQQQQQQQQL
-490 SLSQSGASPTS
+490 QISASPTS
-501 TAALVASNL
+501 SLTTS
-510 GHSMGASAVGSTSAG
+510 GSSAVGSTSAG

-537 FSTTEASLPSTGVSS
+537 FGATESPGPGQASASA

-584 GLTGGGARNAIGS
+584 GLTGGGARNAIS
-597 SSSSSYIH
+597 SSSTTTTNA
-605 SSGSTSA
+605 GST
-612 GPVQGTGGVAAAPG
+612 G
-626 SGITTATG
+626 
-634 AGTGSGS
+634 GTGSGDGS
-641 GGQAPAPAA
+641 APAPL
-650 AAAPT
+650 PT

-745 NSLNDPASLPPT
+745 NSLNDPQSLPPT

-801 CLKITESKECD
+801 CLKITESRECD
-812 ETLASILLHSGD
+812 ETLASILLHSSD

-856 TQSMAFNRTELRRS
+856 TQSMVFNRTELRRS

-882 LHYQALPIRDLSS
+882 LHYQTLPIRDLTCESS
-895 ETNEKMFTFIQLK
+895 EKMFTFIQLK

-939 QDAVTFEETDL
+939 QDAVTFEETEL
-950 GGGGS
+950 GGGNANLSQNSS
-955 GATHLHNS
+955 GV
-963 GGAQHQHQHHE
+963 QHHD
-974 ANLLSSGCSERSASL
+974 ANLLSS
-989 VSTGTASL
+989 
-997 GAQTT
+997 
-1002 ATMGAGSGSIRDT
+1002 
-1015 ASAHDYPSLTISDD
+1015 
-1029 MSFEFGQ
+1029 
-1036 ELEGVTTYD
+1036 D

-1080 SGLARLHIRETARK
+1080 SGLARLHIRETDTLVKIYEASQNL
-1094 FTNDALEC
+1094 TIISSDALEC

-1167 SGTKSQSKSG
+1167 SGTKSQSKG
-1177 DIPKFKDEKELKPAS
+1177 TDIPKFKDEKELKPAS

-1243 ASTEQAIAK
+1243 ASSEQAIAK

-1307 IKYHAVNPGR
+1307 IKYHAINPGR
-1317 PIPMNDNS
+1317 PIPMNDVT
-1325 QRPECEQKNFPD
+1325 QRLDSEQKNFPD

-1352 TIEQIREQYGSAS
+1352 TIEQMREQYGTAV
-1365 IRELEL
+1365 IRELESL
-1371 ILENQSI
+1371 LENQSI

-1387 DNSVDSLS
+1387 DTSADSLS
-1395 HSQECVPPLVCQ
+1395 HAQECVPPTVCH

-1413 LFLSHFGFLTFET
+1413 LFLSHFGFLGFET
-1426 RNPHNPAESLGT
+1426 RNPQNPAEALGN

-1450 STAFAADLDRLD
+1450 SAAFAADLDRLD

-1469 DTVYVF
+1469 DSVYVF
-1475 YVKTGQTSAQQ
+1475 YVKSGQTSAQQ
-1486 IIGNMVEEP
+1486 IIANMGEE
-1495 SLTYDPHFAG
+1495 SSASHDPHFAS
-1505 MLQTLGWPVLVA
+1505 MLQTLGWPVQVSE
-1517 DHSGWTGFAH
+1517 HSGWTGFAH

-1535 PEEQHQQHQLQQQL
+1535 PEEQ
-1549 QLKSNV
+1549 LKSTAN
-1555 PSELNYNGSQRVL
+1555 ELNYNGSQRVL

-1586 LRYNSDISDGA
+1586 LRYNSDTCDSGSIS
-1597 SIANSDQIGSSNVWA
+1597 STDQIGSSNVWTRGEA
-1612 RCESDTGTGPAKS
+1612 DSAAGLAKS
-1625 KPRNLSLELETAT
+1625 KSRNLSLELDTN
-1638 GTGTGTGRTQKEP
+1638 RRDVKEP

-1701 ELHSL
+1701 ELQT
-1706 QQPRAADCHVI
+1706 QQLPRASDCHVI

-1793 KYKMDLSEAELLA
+1793 KYKMDLSEADLLA

>member
-167 QQTAQISQQMDRQ
+167 QQTAQISQLMDRQ

-243 SMWRH
+243 AMWRH

-261 ALTSRLL
+261 ALTARLL

-288 IPLGMSNDCVAQT
+288 IPIGMSNDCVAQT

-341 QHPCLQMLPQIF
+341 QHPCLQQLPQIF

-363 VDAFLGVYQ
+363 VDAFL
-372 PPPHQTDSVVTN
+372 
-384 LMEIRH
+384 
-390 SLNEA
+390 A
-395 TSSTLQQFIHSSSA
+395 
-409 SNISA
+409 
-414 NSQQQGSAA
+414 
-423 QQLQL
+423 
-428 QLQHQHMHHH
+428 
-438 HHLHYPHLHLH
+438 
-449 GAGSFLRDN
+449 
-458 FMSNSAS
+458 
-465 SALNAIMGHH
+465 
-475 SHHQQHQQHH
+475 
-485 QQQQL
+485 
-490 SLSQSGASPTS
+490 
-501 TAALVASNL
+501 
-510 GHSMGASAVGSTSAG
+510 
-525 GSHSAGVVGSIS
+525 
-537 FSTTEASLPSTGVSS
+537 
-552 TPTPPLQRRLAKS
+552 
-565 FSVAPTITQ
+565 
-574 QKGLSKTSLI
+574 
-584 GLTGGGARNAIGS
+584 
-597 SSSSSYIH
+597 
-605 SSGSTSA
+605 
-612 GPVQGTGGVAAAPG
+612 
-626 SGITTATG
+626 
-634 AGTGSGS
+634 
-641 GGQAPAPAA
+641 
-650 AAAPT
+650 
-655 TPTSTSGPPSASSSI
+655 
-670 NSLPLTSMGAGVELA
+670 LPLTSMGAGVELA

-745 NSLNDPASLPPT
+745 NSLNDPQSLPPT

-801 CLKITESKECD
+801 CLKITESRECD
-812 ETLASILLHSGD
+812 ETLASILLHSSD

-856 TQSMAFNRTELRRS
+856 TQSMVFNRTELRRS

-882 LHYQALPIRDLSS
+882 LHYQTLPIRDLTS
-895 ETNEKMFTFIQLK
+895 ETSEKMFTFIQLK

-939 QDAVTFEETDL
+939 QDAVTFEETEL
-950 GGGGS
+950 GGGNANLS
-955 GATHLHNS
+955 HNS
-963 GGAQHQHQHHE
+963 SGVQHHE
-974 ANLLSSGCSERSASL
+974 ANLLSSACSERSASL
-989 VSTGTASL
+989 VSAGTASL
-997 GAQTT
+997 GGQTT

-1080 SGLARLHIRETARK
+1080 SGLARLHIRETDTLVKIYEASQNL
-1094 FTNDALEC
+1094 TIISSDALEC

-1167 SGTKSQSKSG
+1167 SGTKSQSKG
-1177 DIPKFKDEKELKPAS
+1177 TDIPKFKDEKELKPAS

-1243 ASTEQAIAK
+1243 ASSEQAIAK

-1317 PIPMNDNS
+1317 PIPMNDVT
-1325 QRPECEQKNFPD
+1325 QRLDCEQKNFPD

-1352 TIEQIREQYGSAS
+1352 TIEQMREQYGTAS
-1365 IRELEL
+1365 IRELESM
-1371 ILENQSI
+1371 LENQSI

-1387 DNSVDSLS
+1387 DTSADSLS
-1395 HSQECVPPLVCQ
+1395 HAQECVPPAVCH

-1413 LFLSHFGFLTFET
+1413 LFLSHFGFLGFET
-1426 RNPHNPAESLGT
+1426 RNPHNPAEALGN

-1475 YVKTGQTSAQQ
+1475 YVKSGQTSAQQ
-1486 IIGNMVEEP
+1486 IIANMAEEQ
-1495 SLTYDPHFAG
+1495 SAGHDPHFAS
-1505 MLQTLGWPVLVA
+1505 MLQTLGWPVQVSE
-1517 DHSGWTGFAH
+1517 HSGWTGFAH

-1535 PEEQHQQHQLQQQL
+1535 PEEQ
-1549 QLKSNV
+1549 LKSTAN
-1555 PSELNYNGSQRVL
+1555 ELNYNGSQRVL

-1586 LRYNSDISDGA
+1586 LRYNSDTSDGG
-1597 SIANSDQIGSSNVWA
+1597 SISSTDQISSSNVWA
-1612 RCESDTGTGPAKS
+1612 RGESESAAVLAKS
-1625 KPRNLSLELETAT
+1625 KSRNLSLELDTNRRDA
-1638 GTGTGTGRTQKEP
+1638 KEP

-1688 PLEDLLAYTRTGE
+1688 PLEDVLAYTRTGE
-1701 ELHSL
+1701 ELHTL
-1706 QQPRAADCHVI
+1706 QLPRASDCHVI

>member
-1 MYSEWASLSAQITAN
+1 MYSEWASLSAEINAN

-31 SAGREVVV
+31 SAGREVVI

-61 KDEEVKWCMDV
+61 KDDEVKWCMDV

-137 EILPFLY
+137 ES
-144 QTTLGADTIK
+144 TDTIK

-218 FEVWLLACVRSF
+218 FEVWLLACVRCF
-230 PSPSMWKTLQESC
+230 PSPSLWKTLQESC
-243 SMWRH
+243 AMWRH

-261 ALTSRLL
+261 AMTAKLL
-268 EFSYGPAFPQL
+268 EFSYGPDFTQL
-279 KNADEDGQL
+279 KNVEDESQL
-288 IPLGMSNDCVAQT
+288 IPTGMSNDCVAQT

-310 NPTALCSPHII
+310 NPTALCSPHLI
-321 SKSSHFVQWAL
+321 SKSPHFVQWAL

-353 LNAMK
+353 LNAMR

-363 VDAFLGVYQ
+363 VDAFLALPSIGNEIR
-372 PPPHQTDSVVTN
+372 PPP
-384 LMEIRH
+384 
-390 SLNEA
+390 
-395 TSSTLQQFIHSSSA
+395 
-409 SNISA
+409 
-414 NSQQQGSAA
+414 
-423 QQLQL
+423 
-428 QLQHQHMHHH
+428 
-438 HHLHYPHLHLH
+438 
-449 GAGSFLRDN
+449 
-458 FMSNSAS
+458 
-465 SALNAIMGHH
+465 
-475 SHHQQHQQHH
+475 
-485 QQQQL
+485 L
-490 SLSQSGASPTS
+490 S
-501 TAALVASNL
+501 
-510 GHSMGASAVGSTSAG
+510 M
-525 GSHSAGVVGSIS
+525 
-537 FSTTEASLPSTGVSS
+537 
-552 TPTPPLQRRLAKS
+552 
-565 FSVAPTITQ
+565 
-574 QKGLSKTSLI
+574 
-584 GLTGGGARNAIGS
+584 
-597 SSSSSYIH
+597 
-605 SSGSTSA
+605 
-612 GPVQGTGGVAAAPG
+612 
-626 SGITTATG
+626 
-634 AGTGSGS
+634 
-641 GGQAPAPAA
+641 
-650 AAAPT
+650 
-655 TPTSTSGPPSASSSI
+655 
-670 NSLPLTSMGAGVELA
+670 
-685 VARPK
+685 ARPK
-690 CNSILHVFHE
+690 CNSILHLFGE

-708 GGDTWRQ
+708 GGDTWLQ

-725 KRPSSMIMEHRKGS
+725 KRPSSMIMENRKGS

-745 NSLNDPASLPPT
+745 NSLNDPSSLPPT

-812 ETLASILLHSGD
+812 ETLASILLHSAD

-856 TQSMAFNRTELRRS
+856 TQALTFNRTDLRRS

-882 LHYQALPIRDLSS
+882 LHYQALPIRNLASGD
-895 ETNEKMFTFIQLK
+895 TGEKVLTFMQLK
-908 SRLMNILMNA
+908 ARLMNILMNA
-918 LQVETDAQNTHMLLG
+918 LQVELDAQNTHMLLG

-939 QDAVTFEETDL
+939 QDAVTFEETFDL
-950 GGGGS
+950 GSGSEHLS
-955 GATHLHNS
+955 GAA
-963 GGAQHQHQHHE
+963 GAQHHE
-974 ANLLSSGCSERSASL
+974 ENLLSSACSERSASL
-989 VSTGTASL
+989 TSGTASF
-997 GAQTT
+997 GAQTHT
-1002 ATMGAGSGSIRDT
+1002 AT
-1015 ASAHDYPSLTISDD
+1015 ASAHDFPSLTISDD
-1029 MSFEFGQ
+1029 ISVEFAHDFEA
-1036 ELEGVTTYD
+1036 VASYD

-1080 SGLARLHIRETARK
+1080 SGLARLHIRDT
-1094 FTNDALEC
+1094 DALEC

-1145 HPYLLQDKD
+1145 HPYLLQEKD

-1167 SGTKSQSKSG
+1167 SGTKSQSKNG
-1177 DIPKFKDEKELKPAS
+1177 DLPKFKDEKELKPAS

-1205 ILEQVGYFP
+1205 VLEQVGYFP

-1228 LALMKHCNSMVPAAA
+1228 MALMKHCNSLPTGDGSAGVCNA
-1243 ASTEQAIAK
+1243 EQAISK

-1307 IKYHAVNPGR
+1307 IKYHAANPGR
-1317 PIPMNDNS
+1317 PIPMNDIT
-1325 QRPECEQKNFPD
+1325 QRPECEQKNFPE

-1352 TIEQIREQYGSAS
+1352 TLDLIREQYGAGIIS
-1365 IRELEL
+1365 ELEAM
-1371 ILENQSI
+1371 LENQNI
-1378 HEKLAWAEA
+1378 HEKLAWAES

-1395 HSQECVPPLVCQ
+1395 HSHECVPPTVCH

-1413 LFLSHFGFLTFET
+1413 LFLSHFGFLSFEI
-1426 RNPHNPAESLGT
+1426 RKPNDPVESLA

-1450 STAFAADLDRLD
+1450 SAAFATDLDKLD

-1469 DTVYVF
+1469 DTVYCF
-1475 YVKTGQTSAQQ
+1475 YVKAGQSSAQQ
-1486 IIGNMVEEP
+1486 IIGNMAEDQ
-1495 SLTYDPHFAG
+1495 SYDAHFAN
-1505 MLQTLGWPVLVA
+1505 MLQTLGWPVQVA
-1517 DHSGWTGFAH
+1517 EHSGWTGFAH
-1527 NSWSLKGT
+1527 NSWSLKGADR
-1535 PEEQHQQHQLQQQL
+1535 QHQANN
-1549 QLKSNV
+1549 NV
-1555 PSELNYNGSQRVL
+1555 TSESNYNGAQRVL

-1580 VPTTWN
+1580 VPNAWN
-1586 LRYNSDISDGA
+1586 LRYNNDMDACSLSSNCSEQNTA
-1597 SIANSDQIGSSNVWA
+1597 SNVWI
-1612 RCESDTGTGPAKS
+1612 RSDETGSMKSS
-1625 KPRNLSLELETAT
+1625 KPRNLSLELDT
-1638 GTGTGTGRTQKEP
+1638 GNRGKEP

-1658 GNVTKPTLLAQAPA
+1658 GTVSKPTLLVQAPA
-1672 KIFLVWLESYE
+1672 KVFLVWLESFE

-1688 PLEDLLAYTRTGE
+1688 PVEDLLVYARTGE
-1701 ELHSL
+1701 EVQPMQL
-1706 QQPRAADCHVI
+1706 PRAADCHVI
-1717 FVHSLLSGLLRVKLQ
+1717 FVHSLQSGLLRVKLL

-1806 HLFQRA
+1806 HLFQRSV
-1812 I
+1812 

>member
-45 GTNLGITQNAE
+45 GNNLGITQNAE

-137 EILPFLY
+137 ES
-144 QTTLGADTIK
+144 ADTIK

-167 QQTAQISQQMDRQ
+167 QQTAQISQLMDRQ

-243 SMWRH
+243 AMWRH

-261 ALTSRLL
+261 ALTARLL

-288 IPLGMSNDCVAQT
+288 IPIGMSNDCVAQT

-341 QHPCLQMLPQIF
+341 QHPCLQQLPQIF

-363 VDAFLGVYQ
+363 VDAFL
-372 PPPHQTDSVVTN
+372 
-384 LMEIRH
+384 
-390 SLNEA
+390 
-395 TSSTLQQFIHSSSA
+395 
-409 SNISA
+409 
-414 NSQQQGSAA
+414 
-423 QQLQL
+423 
-428 QLQHQHMHHH
+428 
-438 HHLHYPHLHLH
+438 
-449 GAGSFLRDN
+449 
-458 FMSNSAS
+458 
-465 SALNAIMGHH
+465 
-475 SHHQQHQQHH
+475 
-485 QQQQL
+485 
-490 SLSQSGASPTS
+490 
-501 TAALVASNL
+501 
-510 GHSMGASAVGSTSAG
+510 
-525 GSHSAGVVGSIS
+525 
-537 FSTTEASLPSTGVSS
+537 
-552 TPTPPLQRRLAKS
+552 
-565 FSVAPTITQ
+565 
-574 QKGLSKTSLI
+574 GLSKTSLI

-597 SSSSSYIH
+597 SSTTTNTTSSTTAAGSTGGISSSSPAIGG
-605 SSGSTSA
+605 SGGGAGLPGGTGIPGST
-612 GPVQGTGGVAAAPG
+612 GL
-626 SGITTATG
+626 G
-634 AGTGSGS
+634 AGSGS
-641 GGQAPAPAA
+641 GPAP
-650 AAAPT
+650 APT

-745 NSLNDPASLPPT
+745 NSLNDPQSLPPT

-801 CLKITESKECD
+801 CLKITESRECD
-812 ETLASILLHSGD
+812 ETLASILLHSSD

-856 TQSMAFNRTELRRS
+856 TQSMVFNRTELRRS

-882 LHYQALPIRDLSS
+882 LHYQTLPIRDLTS
-895 ETNEKMFTFIQLK
+895 ETSEKMFTFIQLK

-939 QDAVTFEETDL
+939 QDAVTFEETEL
-950 GGGGS
+950 GGGNANLS
-955 GATHLHNS
+955 HNS
-963 GGAQHQHQHHE
+963 SGVQHHE
-974 ANLLSSGCSERSASL
+974 PNLLSS
-989 VSTGTASL
+989 
-997 GAQTT
+997 
-1002 ATMGAGSGSIRDT
+1002 
-1015 ASAHDYPSLTISDD
+1015 
-1029 MSFEFGQ
+1029 
-1036 ELEGVTTYD
+1036 D

-1080 SGLARLHIRETARK
+1080 SGLARLHIRET
-1094 FTNDALEC
+1094 DALEC

-1167 SGTKSQSKSG
+1167 SGTKSQSKG
-1177 DIPKFKDEKELKPAS
+1177 TDIPKFKDEKELKPAS

-1243 ASTEQAIAK
+1243 ASSEQAIAK

-1317 PIPMNDNS
+1317 PIPMNDVT

-1352 TIEQIREQYGSAS
+1352 TIEQMREQYGTAS
-1365 IRELEL
+1365 IQELESM
-1371 ILENQSI
+1371 LEKQSI
-1378 HEKLAWAEA
+1378 YEKLAWAEA
-1387 DNSVDSLS
+1387 DTSADSLS
-1395 HSQECVPPLVCQ
+1395 YAQECVPPAVCH

-1413 LFLSHFGFLTFET
+1413 LFLSHFGFLGFET
-1426 RNPHNPAESLGT
+1426 RNPHNPAEALGN

-1475 YVKTGQTSAQQ
+1475 YVKSGQTSAQQ
-1486 IIGNMVEEP
+1486 IIANMAEEQ
-1495 SLTYDPHFAG
+1495 SAGHDPHFAS
-1505 MLQTLGWPVLVA
+1505 MLQTLGWPVQVSE
-1517 DHSGWTGFAH
+1517 HSGWTGFAH

-1535 PEEQHQQHQLQQQL
+1535 PEEQQ
-1549 QLKSNV
+1549 KSTGN
-1555 PSELNYNGSQRVL
+1555 ELNYNGSQRVL

-1586 LRYNSDISDGA
+1586 LRHNSDTSDGG
-1597 SIANSDQIGSSNVWA
+1597 SISSTDQIGSSNVWA
-1612 RCESDTGTGPAKS
+1612 RGEVDGVTGLAKS
-1625 KPRNLSLELETAT
+1625 KSRNLSLELDTNRRDA
-1638 GTGTGTGRTQKEP
+1638 KEP

-1688 PLEDLLAYTRTGE
+1688 PLEDVLAYTRTGE
-1701 ELHSL
+1701 ELHTL
-1706 QQPRAADCHVI
+1706 QLPRASDCHVI

>member
-137 EILPFLY
+137 ES
-144 QTTLGADTIK
+144 ADTIK

-363 VDAFLGVYQ
+363 VDAFL
-372 PPPHQTDSVVTN
+372 
-384 LMEIRH
+384 
-390 SLNEA
+390 
-395 TSSTLQQFIHSSSA
+395 
-409 SNISA
+409 
-414 NSQQQGSAA
+414 
-423 QQLQL
+423 
-428 QLQHQHMHHH
+428 
-438 HHLHYPHLHLH
+438 
-449 GAGSFLRDN
+449 
-458 FMSNSAS
+458 
-465 SALNAIMGHH
+465 
-475 SHHQQHQQHH
+475 
-485 QQQQL
+485 
-490 SLSQSGASPTS
+490 
-501 TAALVASNL
+501 
-510 GHSMGASAVGSTSAG
+510 
-525 GSHSAGVVGSIS
+525 
-537 FSTTEASLPSTGVSS
+537 
-552 TPTPPLQRRLAKS
+552 
-565 FSVAPTITQ
+565 
-574 QKGLSKTSLI
+574 GLSKTSLI

-1080 SGLARLHIRETARK
+1080 SGLARLHIRET
-1094 FTNDALEC
+1094 DALEC

>member
-167 QQTAQISQQMDRQ
+167 QQTAQISQLMDRQ

-243 SMWRH
+243 AMWRH

-261 ALTSRLL
+261 ALTARLL

-288 IPLGMSNDCVAQT
+288 IPIGMSNDCVAQT

-341 QHPCLQMLPQIF
+341 QHPCLQQLPQIF

-372 PPPHQTDSVVTN
+372 PPPHQTEGVVTN
-384 LMEIRH
+384 LLEIRH

-395 TSSTLQQFIHSSSA
+395 TSTTLQQFIHSSSA
-409 SNISA
+409 TNIA
-414 NSQQQGSAA
+414 NNNQQN
-423 QQLQL
+423 QQS
-428 QLQHQHMHHH
+428 HHH
-438 HHLHYPHLHLH
+438 HHIHYPHLHLH

-475 SHHQQHQQHH
+475 GSHHHHQH
-485 QQQQL
+485 QQQQQL
-490 SLSQSGASPTS
+490 QISASPTS
-501 TAALVASNL
+501 SLSTGGN
-510 GHSMGASAVGSTSAG
+510 SAVGSTSAG

-537 FSTTEASLPSTGVSS
+537 FGTTETAAMGLTATA

-584 GLTGGGARNAIGS
+584 GLTGGGARNAISSSTTTSSTIAASTTSGAS
-597 SSSSSYIH
+597 SSSSTVAIGGSGGGAGIPAGPGIP
-605 SSGSTSA
+605 GST
-612 GPVQGTGGVAAAPG
+612 G
-626 SGITTATG
+626 TG
-634 AGTGSGS
+634 AGGGS
-641 GGQAPAPAA
+641 APVPV
-650 AAAPT
+650 PT

-745 NSLNDPASLPPT
+745 NSLNDPQSLPPT

-801 CLKITESKECD
+801 CLKITESRECD
-812 ETLASILLHSGD
+812 ETLASILLHSSD

-856 TQSMAFNRTELRRS
+856 TQSMVFNRTELRRS

-882 LHYQALPIRDLSS
+882 LHYQTLPIRDLTS
-895 ETNEKMFTFIQLK
+895 ETSEKMFTFIQLK

-939 QDAVTFEETDL
+939 QDAVTFEETEL
-950 GGGGS
+950 GGGNANLS
-955 GATHLHNS
+955 HNS
-963 GGAQHQHQHHE
+963 SGVQHHE
-974 ANLLSSGCSERSASL
+974 ANLLSS
-989 VSTGTASL
+989 
-997 GAQTT
+997 
-1002 ATMGAGSGSIRDT
+1002 
-1015 ASAHDYPSLTISDD
+1015 
-1029 MSFEFGQ
+1029 
-1036 ELEGVTTYD
+1036 D

-1080 SGLARLHIRETARK
+1080 SGLARLHIRETDTLVKIYEASQNL
-1094 FTNDALEC
+1094 TIISSDALEC

-1167 SGTKSQSKSG
+1167 SGTKSQSKG
-1177 DIPKFKDEKELKPAS
+1177 TDIPKFKDEKELKPAS

-1243 ASTEQAIAK
+1243 ASSEQAIAK

-1317 PIPMNDNS
+1317 PIPMNDVT
-1325 QRPECEQKNFPD
+1325 QRLDCEQKNFPD

-1352 TIEQIREQYGSAS
+1352 TIEQMREQYGTAS
-1365 IRELEL
+1365 IRELESM
-1371 ILENQSI
+1371 LENQSI

-1387 DNSVDSLS
+1387 DTSADSLS
-1395 HSQECVPPLVCQ
+1395 HAQECVPPAVCH

-1413 LFLSHFGFLTFET
+1413 LFLSHFGFLGFET
-1426 RNPHNPAESLGT
+1426 RNPHNPAEALGN

-1475 YVKTGQTSAQQ
+1475 YVKSGQTSAQQ
-1486 IIGNMVEEP
+1486 IIANMAEEQ
-1495 SLTYDPHFAG
+1495 SAGHDPHFAS
-1505 MLQTLGWPVLVA
+1505 MLQTLGWPVQVSE
-1517 DHSGWTGFAH
+1517 HSGWTGFAH

-1535 PEEQHQQHQLQQQL
+1535 PEEQ
-1549 QLKSNV
+1549 LKSTAN
-1555 PSELNYNGSQRVL
+1555 ELNYNGSQRVL

-1586 LRYNSDISDGA
+1586 LRYNSDTSDGG
-1597 SIANSDQIGSSNVWA
+1597 SISSTDQISSSNVWA
-1612 RCESDTGTGPAKS
+1612 RGESESAAVLAKS
-1625 KPRNLSLELETAT
+1625 KSRNLSLELDTNRRDA
-1638 GTGTGTGRTQKEP
+1638 KEP

-1688 PLEDLLAYTRTGE
+1688 PLEDVLAYTRTGE
-1701 ELHSL
+1701 ELHTL
-1706 QQPRAADCHVI
+1706 QLPRASDCHVI

>member
-137 EILPFLY
+137 ES
-144 QTTLGADTIK
+144 ADTIK

-167 QQTAQISQQMDRQ
+167 QQTAQISQLMDRQ

-288 IPLGMSNDCVAQT
+288 IPVGMSNDCVAQT

-341 QHPCLQMLPQIF
+341 QHPCLQQLPQIF

-372 PPPHQTDSVVTN
+372 APPQQTDNVVTN

-414 NSQQQGSAA
+414 NGLQQQQGSGSGSAA

-428 QLQHQHMHHH
+428 QLQHQHLHHH

-465 SALNAIMGHH
+465 TALNAIMGHH
-475 SHHQQHQQHH
+475 GHHQHPNQLHQQ

-501 TAALVASNL
+501 SASA
-510 GHSMGASAVGSTSAG
+510 SASAVGSTSAG

-537 FSTTEASLPSTGVSS
+537 FSTAEASLGSTAATSTS

-574 QKGLSKTSLI
+574 QKALP
-584 GLTGGGARNAIGS
+584 LT
-597 SSSSSYIH
+597 
-605 SSGSTSA
+605 TM
-612 GPVQGTGGVAAAPG
+612 
-626 SGITTATG
+626 G
-634 AGTGSGS
+634 AGT
-641 GGQAPAPAA
+641 
-650 AAAPT
+650 
-655 TPTSTSGPPSASSSI
+655 
-670 NSLPLTSMGAGVELA
+670 ELA

-895 ETNEKMFTFIQLK
+895 ETSEKMFTFIQLK

-939 QDAVTFEETDL
+939 QDAVTFEETDM
-950 GGGGS
+950 GGTAS
-955 GATHLHNS
+955 THLHNS
-963 GGAQHQHQHHE
+963 GGAQHHE
-974 ANLLSSGCSERSASL
+974 ANLLSS
-989 VSTGTASL
+989 
-997 GAQTT
+997 
-1002 ATMGAGSGSIRDT
+1002 
-1015 ASAHDYPSLTISDD
+1015 
-1029 MSFEFGQ
+1029 
-1036 ELEGVTTYD
+1036 D

-1080 SGLARLHIRETARK
+1080 SGLARLHIRET
-1094 FTNDALEC
+1094 DALEC

-1307 IKYHAVNPGR
+1307 IKYHAINPGR
-1317 PIPMNDNS
+1317 PIPMNDVS

-1352 TIEQIREQYGSAS
+1352 TIDQIREQYGSAS
-1365 IRELEL
+1365 IRELEAL
-1371 ILENQSI
+1371 LENQSI

-1426 RNPHNPAESLGT
+1426 RNPHNPAEALGT

-1486 IIGNMVEEP
+1486 IIGNMVEET
-1495 SLTYDPHFAG
+1495 SHTYDPHFAG

-1535 PEEQHQQHQLQQQL
+1535 PEEQQQQQQLQL

-1586 LRYNSDISDGA
+1586 LRYNSDTSDGG
-1597 SIANSDQIGSSNVWA
+1597 SLSGSDQLGTSNVWA
-1612 RCESDTGTGPAKS
+1612 RCESEAGTGAAKS
-1625 KPRNLSLELETAT
+1625 KPRNLSLELDTST
-1638 GTGTGTGRTQKEP
+1638 GTGTGTGRSQKDP

>member
-1 MYSEWASLSAQITAN
+1 MYSEWASLSAQISAN

-167 QQTAQISQQMDRQ
+167 QQTAQISQLMDRQ

-243 SMWRH
+243 AMWRH

-261 ALTSRLL
+261 ALTARLL

-288 IPLGMSNDCVAQT
+288 IPIGMSNDCVAQT

-341 QHPCLQMLPQIF
+341 QHPCLQQLPQIF

-372 PPPHQTDSVVTN
+372 PPPQQTEGVVTN
-384 LMEIRH
+384 LLEIRH

-409 SNISA
+409 TNIA
-414 NSQQQGSAA
+414 NHGQQNQAN
-423 QQLQL
+423 
-428 QLQHQHMHHH
+428 HHH

-475 SHHQQHQQHH
+475 GSHHQHH
-485 QQQQL
+485 QQQQPQL
-490 SLSQSGASPTS
+490 QISASPTS
-501 TAALVASNL
+501 SLSAAGS
-510 GHSMGASAVGSTSAG
+510 SAVGSTSAG

-537 FSTTEASLPSTGVSS
+537 FGTAESASMGLTASA

-584 GLTGGGARNAIGS
+584 GLTGGGARNAIS
-597 SSSSSYIH
+597 SSSGTTTSSTTSGAPA
-605 SSGSTSA
+605 SSTVAIGGSGGGAGTAAGPGIPGST
-612 GPVQGTGGVAAAPG
+612 G
-626 SGITTATG
+626 TG
-634 AGTGSGS
+634 AGGGS
-641 GGQAPAPAA
+641 APTP
-650 AAAPT
+650 APT

-745 NSLNDPASLPPT
+745 NSLNDPQSLPPT

-801 CLKITESKECD
+801 CLKITESRECD
-812 ETLASILLHSGD
+812 ETLASILLHSSD

-856 TQSMAFNRTELRRS
+856 TQSMVFNRTELRRS

-882 LHYQALPIRDLSS
+882 LHYQTLPIRDLTS
-895 ETNEKMFTFIQLK
+895 ETSEKMFTFIQLK

-939 QDAVTFEETDL
+939 QDAVTFEETEL
-950 GGGGS
+950 GGGVNPTS
-955 GATHLHNS
+955 ISHNS
-963 GGAQHQHQHHE
+963 SGLQHHE
-974 ANLLSSGCSERSASL
+974 ANLLSSACSERSASL
-989 VSTGTASL
+989 VSAGTASL
-997 GAQTT
+997 GGQTT
-1002 ATMGAGSGSIRDT
+1002 TTMGAGSGSIRDT

-1080 SGLARLHIRETARK
+1080 SGLARLHIRETDTLVKIYEASQNL
-1094 FTNDALEC
+1094 TIISSDALEC

-1167 SGTKSQSKSG
+1167 SGTKSQSKG
-1177 DIPKFKDEKELKPAS
+1177 TDIPKFKDEKELKPAS

-1243 ASTEQAIAK
+1243 ASSEQAIAK

-1317 PIPMNDNS
+1317 PIPMNDVT

-1352 TIEQIREQYGSAS
+1352 TIEQMREQYGTAS
-1365 IRELEL
+1365 IRELESM
-1371 ILENQSI
+1371 LENQSI

-1387 DNSVDSLS
+1387 DTSADSLS
-1395 HSQECVPPLVCQ
+1395 HAQECVPPAVCH

-1413 LFLSHFGFLTFET
+1413 LFLSHFGFLGFET
-1426 RNPHNPAESLGT
+1426 RNPHNPAEALGN

-1475 YVKTGQTSAQQ
+1475 YVKSGQTSAQQ
-1486 IIGNMVEEP
+1486 IIGNMAEEQAANH
-1495 SLTYDPHFAG
+1495 DPHFAS
-1505 MLQTLGWPVLVA
+1505 MLQTLGWPVQVSE
-1517 DHSGWTGFAH
+1517 HSGWTGFAH

-1535 PEEQHQQHQLQQQL
+1535 PEEQQ
-1549 QLKSNV
+1549 QLKSTAN
-1555 PSELNYNGSQRVL
+1555 ELLNYNGSQRVL
-1568 YWADVSSEIAFV
+1568 YWADVCSEIAFV

-1586 LRYNSDISDGA
+1586 LRYNSDTGDGGSIS
-1597 SIANSDQIGSSNVWA
+1597 STDQMIGPSNVWA
-1612 RCESDTGTGPAKS
+1612 RGETAGDGAAGLAKS
-1625 KPRNLSLELETAT
+1625 KSRNLSLELDTSRRDA
-1638 GTGTGTGRTQKEP
+1638 KEP

-1688 PLEDLLAYTRTGE
+1688 PLEDVLAYTRTGE
-1701 ELHSL
+1701 ELHTL
-1706 QQPRAADCHVI
+1706 QLPRAADCHVI

-1793 KYKMDLSEAELLA
+1793 KYKMDLSEAELLG

>member
-167 QQTAQISQQMDRQ
+167 QQTAQISQLMDRQ

-243 SMWRH
+243 AMWRH

-261 ALTSRLL
+261 ALTARLL

-288 IPLGMSNDCVAQT
+288 IPIGMSNDCVAQT

-341 QHPCLQMLPQIF
+341 QHPCLQQLPQIF

-363 VDAFLGVYQ
+363 VDAFLG
-372 PPPHQTDSVVTN
+372 
-384 LMEIRH
+384 
-390 SLNEA
+390 
-395 TSSTLQQFIHSSSA
+395 
-409 SNISA
+409 
-414 NSQQQGSAA
+414 
-423 QQLQL
+423 
-428 QLQHQHMHHH
+428 
-438 HHLHYPHLHLH
+438 
-449 GAGSFLRDN
+449 
-458 FMSNSAS
+458 
-465 SALNAIMGHH
+465 
-475 SHHQQHQQHH
+475 
-485 QQQQL
+485 
-490 SLSQSGASPTS
+490 
-501 TAALVASNL
+501 
-510 GHSMGASAVGSTSAG
+510 
-525 GSHSAGVVGSIS
+525 
-537 FSTTEASLPSTGVSS
+537 
-552 TPTPPLQRRLAKS
+552 
-565 FSVAPTITQ
+565 
-574 QKGLSKTSLI
+574 LSKTSLI
-584 GLTGGGARNAIGS
+584 GLTGGGARNAITGS
-597 SSSSSYIH
+597 
-605 SSGSTSA
+605 SSGSTTASSGTA
-612 GPVQGTGGVAAAPG
+612 ASGTTATGGVASSASAIGG
-626 SGITTATG
+626 SAGG
-634 AGTGSGS
+634 AGIPAGAGIPTGVGAGAGSGS
-641 GGQAPAPAA
+641 AP

-745 NSLNDPASLPPT
+745 NSLNDPQSLPPT

-801 CLKITESKECD
+801 CLKITESRECD
-812 ETLASILLHSGD
+812 ETLASILLHSSD

-856 TQSMAFNRTELRRS
+856 TQSMVFNRTELRRS

-882 LHYQALPIRDLSS
+882 LHYQTLPIRDLTS
-895 ETNEKMFTFIQLK
+895 ETSEKMFTFIQLK

-939 QDAVTFEETDL
+939 QDAVTFEETEL
-950 GGGGS
+950 GGGGNAS
-955 GATHLHNS
+955 LSHNS
-963 GGAQHQHQHHE
+963 SGVQHHE
-974 ANLLSSGCSERSASL
+974 TNLLSSACSERSASL
-989 VSTGTASL
+989 VSAGTASL
-997 GAQTT
+997 GGQTT

-1080 SGLARLHIRETARK
+1080 SGLARLHIRETDTLVKIYEASQNL
-1094 FTNDALEC
+1094 TIISSDALEC

-1167 SGTKSQSKSG
+1167 SGTKSQSKG
-1177 DIPKFKDEKELKPAS
+1177 TDIPKFKDEKELKPAS

-1243 ASTEQAIAK
+1243 ASSEQAIAK

-1317 PIPMNDNS
+1317 PIPMNDVT
-1325 QRPECEQKNFPD
+1325 QRPDCEQKHFPD

-1352 TIEQIREQYGSAS
+1352 TIEQMREQYGTAS
-1365 IRELEL
+1365 IRELESM
-1371 ILENQSI
+1371 LENQSI

-1387 DNSVDSLS
+1387 DTSADSLS
-1395 HSQECVPPLVCQ
+1395 HAQECVPPAVCH

-1413 LFLSHFGFLTFET
+1413 LFLSHFGFLGFET
-1426 RNPHNPAESLGT
+1426 RNPHNPAEALGN

-1475 YVKTGQTSAQQ
+1475 YVKSGQTSAHQ
-1486 IIGNMVEEP
+1486 IIGNMGEEQ
-1495 SLTYDPHFAG
+1495 SASHDPHFAT
-1505 MLQTLGWPVLVA
+1505 MLQTLGWPVQVA
-1517 DHSGWTGFAH
+1517 EHSGWTGFAH

-1535 PEEQHQQHQLQQQL
+1535 PEEP
-1549 QLKSNV
+1549 LKSTA
-1555 PSELNYNGSQRVL
+1555 SELNYNGSQRVL

-1586 LRYNSDISDGA
+1586 LRHNSDTSDGG
-1597 SIANSDQIGSSNVWA
+1597 SISSTDQIGSSNVWSRGEA
-1612 RCESDTGTGPAKS
+1612 ESSSGLAKS
-1625 KPRNLSLELETAT
+1625 KSRNLSLELDTNRRDA
-1638 GTGTGTGRTQKEP
+1638 KEP

-1701 ELHSL
+1701 ELHTL
-1706 QQPRAADCHVI
+1706 QLPRASDCHVI

>member
-45 GTNLGITQNAE
+45 SSNLGITQNAE

-77 SLPLQEHETI
+77 SLPLQENETI
-87 KDCVNVYCEWLTA
+87 KECVNVYCEWLTA
-100 LHPQPRI
+100 LLPNPKI
-107 SVPKPICEDA
+107 NVPKPICEDA

-137 EILPFLY
+137 ES
-144 QTTLGADTIK
+144 ADTIK
-154 RQAVLCHRVLRTL
+154 RQALLCHRVLRKL
-167 QQTAQISQQMDRQ
+167 QLIAQDSTKMDRQ

-243 SMWRH
+243 TMWRH

-261 ALTSRLL
+261 ALTARLL
-268 EFSYGPAFPQL
+268 EFSYGPAFPPL

-288 IPLGMSNDCVAQT
+288 IPAGMSNDCVAQT

-310 NPTALCSPHII
+310 NPTALCSPHVI
-321 SKSSHFVQWAL
+321 SKSPQFVQWAL
-332 THEKGAETH
+332 THDKGAETH
-341 QHPCLQMLPQIF
+341 QHPCLQMLPKIF

-363 VDAFLGVYQ
+363 VDAFLG
-372 PPPHQTDSVVTN
+372 
-384 LMEIRH
+384 
-390 SLNEA
+390 
-395 TSSTLQQFIHSSSA
+395 
-409 SNISA
+409 
-414 NSQQQGSAA
+414 
-423 QQLQL
+423 
-428 QLQHQHMHHH
+428 
-438 HHLHYPHLHLH
+438 
-449 GAGSFLRDN
+449 
-458 FMSNSAS
+458 
-465 SALNAIMGHH
+465 
-475 SHHQQHQQHH
+475 
-485 QQQQL
+485 
-490 SLSQSGASPTS
+490 
-501 TAALVASNL
+501 
-510 GHSMGASAVGSTSAG
+510 
-525 GSHSAGVVGSIS
+525 
-537 FSTTEASLPSTGVSS
+537 
-552 TPTPPLQRRLAKS
+552 
-565 FSVAPTITQ
+565 
-574 QKGLSKTSLI
+574 LSKTALI
-584 GLTGGGARNAIGS
+584 GSLTGGS
-597 SSSSSYIH
+597 VVS
-605 SSGSTSA
+605 
-612 GPVQGTGGVAAAPG
+612 
-626 SGITTATG
+626 
-634 AGTGSGS
+634 GSGS
-641 GGQAPAPAA
+641 GSGSGPTPAP
-650 AAAPT
+650 APT
-655 TPTSTSGPPSASSSI
+655 TPTSTSGPPSTSSSI
-670 NSLPLTSMGAGVELA
+670 NSLPLPSLGAASVELA
-685 VARPK
+685 AARPK

-745 NSLNDPASLPPT
+745 NSLNDPASLPPA

-801 CLKITESKECD
+801 CLKITEAKECD
-812 ETLASILLHSGD
+812 ETLASILLHSSD

-856 TQSMAFNRTELRRS
+856 SQQSSAVVFNRTELRRS

-882 LHYQALPIRDLSS
+882 LHYQALPIRDLANG
-895 ETNEKMFTFIQLK
+895 ETSEKMFTFIQLK

-939 QDAVTFEETDL
+939 QDAVTFEETEL
-950 GGGGS
+950 GGASEHLTNSGGVGGGGIQNHD
-955 GATHLHNS
+955 T
-963 GGAQHQHQHHE
+963 
-974 ANLLSSGCSERSASL
+974 NLLSSACSERSASL
-989 VSTGTASL
+989 ISAGTASL
-997 GAQTT
+997 GGQTT
-1002 ATMGAGSGSIRDT
+1002 ATVGAGSSSLN

-1029 MSFEFGQ
+1029 MSLEFAQ
-1036 ELEGVTTYD
+1036 DLEGVASYD

-1080 SGLARLHIRETARK
+1080 SGLARLHIRET
-1094 FTNDALEC
+1094 DALEC

-1132 VAAFQCTAAWLMQ
+1132 VAAFQCTASWLMQ
-1145 HPYLLQDKD
+1145 HPYLLHDKD

-1228 LALMKHCNSMVPAAA
+1228 VALMKHCNSMSPAAA
-1243 ASTEQAIAK
+1243 TSTEQAIAK

-1307 IKYHAVNPGR
+1307 IKYHAINPGR
-1317 PIPMNDNS
+1317 PIPMNDIS

-1344 CVADYSIP
+1344 CVADFSIP
-1352 TIEQIREQYGSAS
+1352 TIEQMRERYGTST
-1365 IRELEL
+1365 IRELEAM
-1371 ILENQSI
+1371 LENQSI

-1387 DNSVDSLS
+1387 DNSADSLS
-1395 HSQECVPPLVCQ
+1395 HSQECVPPAVCH

-1413 LFLSHFGFLTFET
+1413 LFLSHFGFLSFET
-1426 RNPHNPAESLGT
+1426 RNPHNPSESLGT

-1450 STAFAADLDRLD
+1450 SSAFASDLDRLD

-1475 YVKTGQTSAQQ
+1475 YVKSGQTNAQQ
-1486 IIGNMVEEP
+1486 IIGNMSEDQ
-1495 SLTYDPHFAG
+1495 SHTHNSHFG
-1505 MLQTLGWPVLVA
+1505 HMLQTLGWPVQVA
-1517 DHSGWTGFAH
+1517 EHSGWTGFAH
-1527 NSWSLKGT
+1527 NSWSLKGSAYDGG
-1535 PEEQHQQHQLQQQL
+1535 EQAQQS
-1549 QLKSNV
+1549 SNL
-1555 PSELNYNGSQRVL
+1555 PNSSELPNYNGSQRVL

-1580 VPTTWN
+1580 VPTAWN
-1586 LRYNSDISDGA
+1586 LRYYSDTSDGE
-1597 SIANSDQIGSSNVWA
+1597 SISSTDQIVWSRHDTSNA
-1612 RCESDTGTGPAKS
+1612 NDLSGPAGAKS
-1625 KPRNLSLELETAT
+1625 KSRNLSLELDTT
-1638 GTGTGTGRTQKEP
+1638 GGSNNNNRGPKEP

-1658 GNVTKPTLLAQAPA
+1658 GNVIKPALLAQAPA

-1683 DYLNF
+1683 DHLNF

-1701 ELHSL
+1701 ELQSL
-1706 QQPRAADCHVI
+1706 QLPRASDCHVI

-1732 GPPGRMSFA
+1732 GPSGRMSFA

>member
-137 EILPFLY
+137 ES
-144 QTTLGADTIK
+144 ADTIK

-167 QQTAQISQQMDRQ
+167 QQTAQISQVMDRQ
-180 TWDTLLLFL
+180 TWETLLLFL

-243 SMWRH
+243 AMWRH

-261 ALTSRLL
+261 ALTARLL
-268 EFSYGPAFPQL
+268 EFCYGPAFPQL

-288 IPLGMSNDCVAQT
+288 IPAGMSNDCVAQT

-341 QHPCLQMLPQIF
+341 QHPCLQQLPQIF

-363 VDAFLGVYQ
+363 VDAFLG
-372 PPPHQTDSVVTN
+372 
-384 LMEIRH
+384 
-390 SLNEA
+390 
-395 TSSTLQQFIHSSSA
+395 
-409 SNISA
+409 
-414 NSQQQGSAA
+414 
-423 QQLQL
+423 
-428 QLQHQHMHHH
+428 
-438 HHLHYPHLHLH
+438 
-449 GAGSFLRDN
+449 
-458 FMSNSAS
+458 
-465 SALNAIMGHH
+465 
-475 SHHQQHQQHH
+475 
-485 QQQQL
+485 
-490 SLSQSGASPTS
+490 
-501 TAALVASNL
+501 
-510 GHSMGASAVGSTSAG
+510 
-525 GSHSAGVVGSIS
+525 
-537 FSTTEASLPSTGVSS
+537 
-552 TPTPPLQRRLAKS
+552 
-565 FSVAPTITQ
+565 
-574 QKGLSKTSLI
+574 LSKTSLI
-584 GLTGGGARNAIGS
+584 GLTGGGARNAIS
-597 SSSSSYIH
+597 SSTTTIAT
-605 SSGSTSA
+605 SGSTSA
-612 GPVQGTGGVAAAPG
+612 AAVPASAASSIAAVSSSASATAVSAAGGAAGAGAGIPTGSVSVPG
-626 SGITTATG
+626 SGG
-634 AGTGSGS
+634 GS
-641 GGQAPAPAA
+641 APAP
-650 AAAPT
+650 APT

-670 NSLPLTSMGAGVELA
+670 TSLPLTSMGAGTELA

-745 NSLNDPASLPPT
+745 NSLNDPQSLPPT

-801 CLKITESKECD
+801 CLKITESRECD
-812 ETLASILLHSGD
+812 ETLASILLHSSD

-856 TQSMAFNRTELRRS
+856 TQSLTFNRTELRRS

-882 LHYQALPIRDLSS
+882 LHYQSLPIRDLTS
-895 ETNEKMFTFIQLK
+895 ETSEKIITFIQLK

-939 QDAVTFEETDL
+939 QDAVTFEETEL
-950 GGGGS
+950 GGGNAS
-955 GATHLHNS
+955 TAHLSHNSS
-963 GGAQHQHQHHE
+963 GGAVQHHE
-974 ANLLSSGCSERSASL
+974 ANLLSS
-989 VSTGTASL
+989 
-997 GAQTT
+997 
-1002 ATMGAGSGSIRDT
+1002 
-1015 ASAHDYPSLTISDD
+1015 
-1029 MSFEFGQ
+1029 
-1036 ELEGVTTYD
+1036 D

-1080 SGLARLHIRETARK
+1080 SGLARLHIRET
-1094 FTNDALEC
+1094 DALEC

-1167 SGTKSQSKSG
+1167 SGTKSQTKGG

-1228 LALMKHCNSMVPAAA
+1228 VALMKHCNSMAPAT
-1243 ASTEQAIAK
+1243 SSSEQAIAK

-1307 IKYHAVNPGR
+1307 IKYHAINPGR
-1317 PIPMNDNS
+1317 PIPMNDIS

-1352 TIEQIREQYGSAS
+1352 TIEQMREQYGAGT
-1365 IRELEL
+1365 IRDLEAMM
-1371 ILENQSI
+1371 ENQSI

-1387 DNSVDSLS
+1387 DTSADSLS
-1395 HSQECVPPLVCQ
+1395 HAQECVPPAVCH

-1413 LFLSHFGFLTFET
+1413 LFLSHFGFLGFET

-1475 YVKTGQTSAQQ
+1475 YVKSGQTSAQQ
-1486 IIGNMVEEP
+1486 IIGNLTEEQQSP
-1495 SLTYDPHFAG
+1495 GLDPHFAT
-1505 MLQTLGWPVLVA
+1505 MLQTLGWPVQVA

-1535 PEEQHQQHQLQQQL
+1535 PEEQLRTGSV
-1549 QLKSNV
+1549 SND
-1555 PSELNYNGSQRVL
+1555 PLNFNGSQKVL
-1568 YWADVSSEIAFV
+1568 YWADVCSEIAFV
-1580 VPTTWN
+1580 VPTAWN
-1586 LRYNSDISDGA
+1586 LRHNSDSSDGG
-1597 SIANSDQIGSSNVWA
+1597 SISSADQVSGTSNVWT
-1612 RCESDTGTGPAKS
+1612 RGDGDTGLAKTKS
-1625 KPRNLSLELETAT
+1625 RNLSLELSA
-1638 GTGTGTGRTQKEP
+1638 GKEP

-1701 ELHSL
+1701 ELHTL
-1706 QQPRAADCHVI
+1706 QLPRAADCHVI

>member
-1 MYSEWASLSAQITAN
+1 MYSEWASLSAQINAN

-21 CFSVL
+21 CYSVL

-31 SAGREVVV
+31 SAGREVVI

-61 KDEEVKWCMDV
+61 KDEEVRWCMDV

-137 EILPFLY
+137 ESS
-144 QTTLGADTIK
+144 DTIK

-167 QQTAQISQQMDRQ
+167 QQTAQISQHMDRE
-180 TWDTLLLFL
+180 TWETLLLFL

-218 FEVWLLACVRSF
+218 FEVWLLACVRCF
-230 PSPSMWKTLQESC
+230 PSPSLWKTLQESC
-243 SMWRH
+243 AMWRH
-248 RVALVDQWNRVNL
+248 RIALVDQWNRVNL
-261 ALTSRLL
+261 ALTARLL
-268 EFSYGPAFPQL
+268 EFSYGPDFTQL
-279 KNADEDGQL
+279 KNADEDSQL
-288 IPLGMSNDCVAQT
+288 IPAGMSNDCVAQT

-341 QHPCLQMLPQIF
+341 QHPCLQVLPQIF
-353 LNAMK
+353 LNAIR

-363 VDAFLGVYQ
+363 VDAFLGLSK
-372 PPPHQTDSVVTN
+372 TA
-384 LMEIRH
+384 LI
-390 SLNEA
+390 SL
-395 TSSTLQQFIHSSSA
+395 TRSSA
-409 SNISA
+409 S
-414 NSQQQGSAA
+414 
-423 QQLQL
+423 
-428 QLQHQHMHHH
+428 
-438 HHLHYPHLHLH
+438 
-449 GAGSFLRDN
+449 
-458 FMSNSAS
+458 
-465 SALNAIMGHH
+465 
-475 SHHQQHQQHH
+475 
-485 QQQQL
+485 
-490 SLSQSGASPTS
+490 
-501 TAALVASNL
+501 
-510 GHSMGASAVGSTSAG
+510 
-525 GSHSAGVVGSIS
+525 
-537 FSTTEASLPSTGVSS
+537 
-552 TPTPPLQRRLAKS
+552 
-565 FSVAPTITQ
+565 
-574 QKGLSKTSLI
+574 
-584 GLTGGGARNAIGS
+584 
-597 SSSSSYIH
+597 
-605 SSGSTSA
+605 
-612 GPVQGTGGVAAAPG
+612 
-626 SGITTATG
+626 
-634 AGTGSGS
+634 
-641 GGQAPAPAA
+641 
-650 AAAPT
+650 AAPT
-655 TPTSTSGPPSASSSI
+655 TPTSGPPSSSSI
-670 NSLPLTSMGAGVELA
+670 NSLPSIGTELRPPLS

-690 CNSILHVFHE
+690 CNSILHLFGE

-708 GGDTWRQ
+708 GGDTWLQ

-725 KRPSSMIMEHRKGS
+725 KRPSSMIMENRKGS

-745 NSLNDPASLPPT
+745 NSLNDPSSLPPT

-812 ETLASILLHSGD
+812 ETLASILLHSAD

-856 TQSMAFNRTELRRS
+856 TQAVAFSRTELRRS

-882 LHYQALPIRDLSS
+882 LHYHALPIRTLTADSGD
-895 ETNEKMFTFIQLK
+895 KMMTFLQLK

-939 QDAVTFEETDL
+939 QDAVTFEESEL
-950 GGGGS
+950 
-955 GATHLHNS
+955 GATDHLS
-963 GGAQHQHQHHE
+963 GTGVQHHE
-974 ANLLSSGCSERSASL
+974 ENILSSACSDRSASL
-989 VSTGTASL
+989 ASGTVSFGAPTAAMS
-997 GAQTT
+997 
-1002 ATMGAGSGSIRDT
+1002 SRDT

-1029 MSFEFGQ
+1029 ISVEFTS
-1036 ELEGVTTYD
+1036 ELEGVASYD

-1080 SGLARLHIRETARK
+1080 SGLARLHIRETDSLVK
-1094 FTNDALEC
+1094 IVDPSQNLTIISTDALEC

-1177 DIPKFKDEKELKPAS
+1177 DLPKFKDEKELKPAS

-1228 LALMKHCNSMVPAAA
+1228 LALMKHCNSPPTGDGSAGVCNA
-1243 ASTEQAIAK
+1243 EQAISK

-1317 PIPMNDNS
+1317 PIPMNDIT
-1325 QRPECEQKNFPD
+1325 QRPECEQKNFPE

-1352 TIEQIREQYGSAS
+1352 TIEQIREQYGAG
-1365 IRELEL
+1365 IINDLEAM
-1371 ILENQSI
+1371 LENQSI
-1378 HEKLAWAEA
+1378 HEKLAWAES
-1387 DNSVDSLS
+1387 DNNMDSLS
-1395 HSQECVPPLVCQ
+1395 HAQECVPPTVCH

-1413 LFLSHFGFLTFET
+1413 LFLSHFGFLSFEI
-1426 RNPHNPAESLGT
+1426 RNPNNPVESLT

-1450 STAFAADLDRLD
+1450 SSAFATDLDKLD

-1469 DTVYVF
+1469 DTVYCF
-1475 YVKTGQTSAQQ
+1475 YVKAGQTSAQQ
-1486 IIGNMVEEP
+1486 IIGNMAEDQF
-1495 SLTYDPHFAG
+1495 YDSHFAN
-1505 MLQTLGWPVLVA
+1505 MLQTLGWPVQVA
-1517 DHSGWTGFAH
+1517 EHSGWTGFAH
-1527 NSWSLKGT
+1527 NSWSLKST
-1535 PEEQHQQHQLQQQL
+1535 SER
-1549 QLKSNV
+1549 SNV
-1555 PSELNYNGSQRVL
+1555 SSESNYNGAQRVL

-1580 VPTTWN
+1580 VPNAWN
-1586 LRYNSDISDGA
+1586 LRYNNEMDGC
-1597 SIANSDQIGSSNVWA
+1597 SLSSNCSDQSTMSNVWI
-1612 RCESDTGTGPAKS
+1612 RSDDAASMKS
-1625 KPRNLSLELETAT
+1625 KPRNLSLELDT
-1638 GTGTGTGRTQKEP
+1638 GNRNKEP

-1658 GNVTKPTLLAQAPA
+1658 GNVSKPALLVQAPA
-1672 KIFLVWLESYE
+1672 KIFLVWLESFE

-1688 PLEDLLAYTRTGE
+1688 PVEDLLAYARTGE
-1701 ELHSL
+1701 ELHTMQL
-1706 QQPRAADCHVI
+1706 PRAADCHVI
-1717 FVHSLLSGLLRVKLQ
+1717 FVHSLQSGLLRVKLL

-1806 HLFQRA
+1806 HLFQRS

>member
-1 MYSEWASLSAQITAN
+1 MYSEWASLSAQISAN

-137 EILPFLY
+137 ES
-144 QTTLGADTIK
+144 ADTIK

-167 QQTAQISQQMDRQ
+167 QQTAQISQLMDRQ

-243 SMWRH
+243 AMWRH

-261 ALTSRLL
+261 ALTARLL

-288 IPLGMSNDCVAQT
+288 IPIGMSNDCVAQT

-341 QHPCLQMLPQIF
+341 QHPCLQQLPQIF

-363 VDAFLGVYQ
+363 VDAFLG
-372 PPPHQTDSVVTN
+372 
-384 LMEIRH
+384 
-390 SLNEA
+390 
-395 TSSTLQQFIHSSSA
+395 
-409 SNISA
+409 
-414 NSQQQGSAA
+414 
-423 QQLQL
+423 
-428 QLQHQHMHHH
+428 
-438 HHLHYPHLHLH
+438 
-449 GAGSFLRDN
+449 
-458 FMSNSAS
+458 
-465 SALNAIMGHH
+465 
-475 SHHQQHQQHH
+475 
-485 QQQQL
+485 
-490 SLSQSGASPTS
+490 
-501 TAALVASNL
+501 
-510 GHSMGASAVGSTSAG
+510 
-525 GSHSAGVVGSIS
+525 
-537 FSTTEASLPSTGVSS
+537 
-552 TPTPPLQRRLAKS
+552 
-565 FSVAPTITQ
+565 
-574 QKGLSKTSLI
+574 LSKTSLI
-584 GLTGGGARNAIGS
+584 GLTGGGARNAIS
-597 SSSSSYIH
+597 SSSGTTTSSTTSGAPA
-605 SSGSTSA
+605 SSTVAIGGSGGGAGTAAGPGIPGST
-612 GPVQGTGGVAAAPG
+612 G
-626 SGITTATG
+626 TG
-634 AGTGSGS
+634 AGGGS
-641 GGQAPAPAA
+641 APTP
-650 AAAPT
+650 APT

-745 NSLNDPASLPPT
+745 NSLNDPQSLPPT

-801 CLKITESKECD
+801 CLKITESRECD
-812 ETLASILLHSGD
+812 ETLASILLHSSD

-856 TQSMAFNRTELRRS
+856 TQSMVFNRTELRRS

-882 LHYQALPIRDLSS
+882 LHYQTLPIRDLTS
-895 ETNEKMFTFIQLK
+895 ETSEKMFTFIQLK

-939 QDAVTFEETDL
+939 QDAVTFEETEL
-950 GGGGS
+950 GGGVNPTS
-955 GATHLHNS
+955 ISHNS
-963 GGAQHQHQHHE
+963 SGLQHHE
-974 ANLLSSGCSERSASL
+974 ANLLSSACSERSASL
-989 VSTGTASL
+989 VSAGTASL
-997 GAQTT
+997 GGQTT

-1080 SGLARLHIRETARK
+1080 SGLARLHIRETDTLVKIYEASQNL
-1094 FTNDALEC
+1094 TIISSDALEC

-1167 SGTKSQSKSG
+1167 SGTKSQSKG
-1177 DIPKFKDEKELKPAS
+1177 TDIPKFKDEKELKPAS

-1243 ASTEQAIAK
+1243 ASSEQAIAK

-1317 PIPMNDNS
+1317 PIPMNDVT

-1352 TIEQIREQYGSAS
+1352 TIEQMREQYGTAS
-1365 IRELEL
+1365 IRELESM
-1371 ILENQSI
+1371 LENQSI

-1387 DNSVDSLS
+1387 DTSADSLS
-1395 HSQECVPPLVCQ
+1395 HAQECVPPAVCH

-1413 LFLSHFGFLTFET
+1413 LFLSHFGFLGFET
-1426 RNPHNPAESLGT
+1426 RNPHNPAEALGN

-1475 YVKTGQTSAQQ
+1475 YVKSGQTSAQQ
-1486 IIGNMVEEP
+1486 IIGNMAEEQAANH
-1495 SLTYDPHFAG
+1495 DPHFAS
-1505 MLQTLGWPVLVA
+1505 MLQTLGWPVQVSE
-1517 DHSGWTGFAH
+1517 HSGWTGFAH

-1535 PEEQHQQHQLQQQL
+1535 PEEQQ
-1549 QLKSNV
+1549 QLKSTAN
-1555 PSELNYNGSQRVL
+1555 ELLNYNGSQRVL
-1568 YWADVSSEIAFV
+1568 YWADVCSEIAFV

-1586 LRYNSDISDGA
+1586 LRYNSDTGDGGSIS
-1597 SIANSDQIGSSNVWA
+1597 STDQMIGPSNVWA
-1612 RCESDTGTGPAKS
+1612 RGETAGDGAAGLAKS
-1625 KPRNLSLELETAT
+1625 KSRNLSLELDTSRRDA
-1638 GTGTGTGRTQKEP
+1638 KEP

-1688 PLEDLLAYTRTGE
+1688 PLEDVLAYTRTGE
-1701 ELHSL
+1701 ELHTL
-1706 QQPRAADCHVI
+1706 QLPRAADCHVI

-1793 KYKMDLSEAELLA
+1793 KYKMDLSEAELLG

>member
-137 EILPFLY
+137 ES
-144 QTTLGADTIK
+144 ADTIK

-167 QQTAQISQQMDRQ
+167 QQTAQISQLMDRQ

-288 IPLGMSNDCVAQT
+288 IPVGMSNDCVAQT

-341 QHPCLQMLPQIF
+341 QHPCLQQLPQIF

-363 VDAFLGVYQ
+363 VDAFL
-372 PPPHQTDSVVTN
+372 
-384 LMEIRH
+384 
-390 SLNEA
+390 
-395 TSSTLQQFIHSSSA
+395 
-409 SNISA
+409 
-414 NSQQQGSAA
+414 
-423 QQLQL
+423 
-428 QLQHQHMHHH
+428 
-438 HHLHYPHLHLH
+438 
-449 GAGSFLRDN
+449 
-458 FMSNSAS
+458 
-465 SALNAIMGHH
+465 ALP
-475 SHHQQHQQHH
+475 
-485 QQQQL
+485 L
-490 SLSQSGASPTS
+490 
-501 TAALVASNL
+501 TA
-510 GHSMGASAVGSTSAG
+510 M
-525 GSHSAGVVGSIS
+525 
-537 FSTTEASLPSTGVSS
+537 
-552 TPTPPLQRRLAKS
+552 
-565 FSVAPTITQ
+565 
-574 QKGLSKTSLI
+574 
-584 GLTGGGARNAIGS
+584 
-597 SSSSSYIH
+597 
-605 SSGSTSA
+605 
-612 GPVQGTGGVAAAPG
+612 
-626 SGITTATG
+626 G
-634 AGTGSGS
+634 AGT
-641 GGQAPAPAA
+641 
-650 AAAPT
+650 
-655 TPTSTSGPPSASSSI
+655 
-670 NSLPLTSMGAGVELA
+670 ELA

-895 ETNEKMFTFIQLK
+895 ETSEKMFTFIQLK

-939 QDAVTFEETDL
+939 QDAVTFEETDM
-950 GGGGS
+950 GGTAS
-955 GATHLHNS
+955 THMHSS
-963 GGAQHQHQHHE
+963 GGAQHHE
-974 ANLLSSGCSERSASL
+974 ANLLSSACSERSASL
-989 VSTGTASL
+989 VSAGTASL

-1002 ATMGAGSGSIRDT
+1002 ATMGAGSGSMRDT

-1080 SGLARLHIRETARK
+1080 SGLARLHIRET
-1094 FTNDALEC
+1094 DALEC

-1307 IKYHAVNPGR
+1307 IKYHAINPGR
-1317 PIPMNDNS
+1317 PIPMNDVS

-1352 TIEQIREQYGSAS
+1352 TIDQIREQYGSAS
-1365 IRELEL
+1365 IRELEAL
-1371 ILENQSI
+1371 LENQSI

-1426 RNPHNPAESLGT
+1426 RNPHNPAEALGT

-1486 IIGNMVEEP
+1486 IIGNMVEET
-1495 SLTYDPHFAG
+1495 SHTYDPHFAG

-1535 PEEQHQQHQLQQQL
+1535 PEEQQQQL

-1586 LRYNSDISDGA
+1586 LRYNSDTSDGG
-1597 SIANSDQIGSSNVWA
+1597 SLSGSDQLGTSNVWA
-1612 RCESDTGTGPAKS
+1612 RCESEAGTGAAKS
-1625 KPRNLSLELETAT
+1625 KPRNLSLELDTS
-1638 GTGTGTGRTQKEP
+1638 TGTGRSQKDP

>member
-1 MYSEWASLSAQITAN
+1 MYSEWASLSTQISAN

-31 SAGREVVV
+31 SAGREVVI

-137 EILPFLY
+137 ESS
-144 QTTLGADTIK
+144 DTIK

-213 VLSVL
+213 VISVL
-218 FEVWLLACVRSF
+218 FEVWLLACVRCF
-230 PSPSMWKTLQESC
+230 PSPSLWKTLQESC
-243 SMWRH
+243 AMWRH

-261 ALTSRLL
+261 ALTARLL
-268 EFSYGPAFPQL
+268 EFSYGPDFTQL
-279 KNADEDGQL
+279 KIADEDSQL
-288 IPLGMSNDCVAQT
+288 IPAGMSNDCVAQT

-310 NPTALCSPHII
+310 NPTALCSPHLI

-353 LNAMK
+353 LNAIK

-363 VDAFLGVYQ
+363 VDAFLG
-372 PPPHQTDSVVTN
+372 
-384 LMEIRH
+384 
-390 SLNEA
+390 
-395 TSSTLQQFIHSSSA
+395 
-409 SNISA
+409 
-414 NSQQQGSAA
+414 
-423 QQLQL
+423 
-428 QLQHQHMHHH
+428 
-438 HHLHYPHLHLH
+438 
-449 GAGSFLRDN
+449 
-458 FMSNSAS
+458 
-465 SALNAIMGHH
+465 
-475 SHHQQHQQHH
+475 
-485 QQQQL
+485 
-490 SLSQSGASPTS
+490 
-501 TAALVASNL
+501 
-510 GHSMGASAVGSTSAG
+510 
-525 GSHSAGVVGSIS
+525 
-537 FSTTEASLPSTGVSS
+537 
-552 TPTPPLQRRLAKS
+552 
-565 FSVAPTITQ
+565 
-574 QKGLSKTSLI
+574 LSKTALISL
-584 GLTGGGARNAIGS
+584 TRS
-597 SSSSSYIH
+597 S
-605 SSGSTSA
+605 A
-612 GPVQGTGGVAAAPG
+612 N
-626 SGITTATG
+626 
-634 AGTGSGS
+634 
-641 GGQAPAPAA
+641 

-655 TPTSTSGPPSASSSI
+655 TPTSGPPSSSSI
-670 NSLPLTSMGAGVELA
+670 NSLPSIGTEVRTTLS

-690 CNSILHVFHE
+690 CNSILHLFGE

-708 GGDTWRQ
+708 GGDTWLQ
-715 NRKKQ
+715 NRKRQ

-725 KRPSSMIMEHRKGS
+725 KRPSSMIMENRKGS

-745 NSLNDPASLPPT
+745 NSLNDPSSLPPT

-812 ETLASILLHSGD
+812 ETLASILLHSAD

-829 LDGINVLLPGFIA
+829 LDGINVLLPGYIA

-856 TQSMAFNRTELRRS
+856 TQATAFNRTDLRRS

-882 LHYQALPIRDLSS
+882 LHYHNLPIRNLTSDS
-895 ETNEKMFTFIQLK
+895 NEKPLTFIQLK
-908 SRLMNILMNA
+908 ARLMNILMNA

-939 QDAVTFEETDL
+939 QDAVTFEECEL
-950 GGGGS
+950 S
-955 GATHLHNS
+955 GNEHLS
-963 GGAQHQHQHHE
+963 GQTGQNHE
-974 ANLLSSGCSERSASL
+974 DNLLSSACSERSASL
-989 VSTGTASL
+989 VSGTVSF
-997 GAQTT
+997 GGQTP
-1002 ATMGAGSGSIRDT
+1002 AMSSRDT
-1015 ASAHDYPSLTISDD
+1015 ASAHEYPSLTISDD
-1029 MSFEFGQ
+1029 ISVDFTHDFESIAS
-1036 ELEGVTTYD
+1036 YD

-1080 SGLARLHIRETARK
+1080 SGLARLHIRETDSLVK
-1094 FTNDALEC
+1094 IVEPSQNLTIISTDALEC

-1167 SGTKSQSKSG
+1167 SGTKSQSKNG
-1177 DIPKFKDEKELKPAS
+1177 DLPKFKDEKELKPAS

-1214 SECGPESISSLLDE
+1214 SECGPESISSLLNE
-1228 LALMKHCNSMVPAAA
+1228 LALIKHCTHPTGDGSVGVCN
-1243 ASTEQAIAK
+1243 TEQAISK

-1277 QPTVTLLIRGPF
+1277 QPTITLLIRGPF

-1317 PIPMNDNS
+1317 PIPLNDIT
-1325 QRPECEQKNFPD
+1325 QRPECEQKNFPE

-1352 TIEQIREQYGSAS
+1352 TIEQIREQYGAS
-1365 IRELEL
+1365 IIGDLEAM
-1371 ILENQSI
+1371 LENQSI
-1378 HEKLAWAEA
+1378 HEKLAWAES
-1387 DNSVDSLS
+1387 DNSMDSLS
-1395 HSQECVPPLVCQ
+1395 HAQECIPPAVCH

-1413 LFLSHFGFLTFET
+1413 LFLSHFGFLNFEI
-1426 RNPHNPAESLGT
+1426 RNPQNPNESLGA
-1438 PPQRPLIVLDTK
+1438 PPQRPLIVLDTTA
-1450 STAFAADLDRLD
+1450 SAFAADLENLD

-1475 YVKTGQTSAQQ
+1475 YVKAGQTSASQ
-1486 IIGNMVEEP
+1486 IIGNMAEDQ
-1495 SLTYDPHFAG
+1495 TYDSHFAN
-1505 MLQTLGWPVLVA
+1505 MLQTLGWPVQVA
-1517 DHSGWTGFAH
+1517 DHSGWTGFVH
-1527 NSWSLKGT
+1527 NSWSLKNT
-1535 PEEQHQQHQLQQQL
+1535 TESTDRNQ
-1549 QLKSNV
+1549 SNV
-1555 PSELNYNGSQRVL
+1555 SNELSYNGAQHVL
-1568 YWADVSSEIAFV
+1568 YWADVSAEIAFV
-1580 VPTTWN
+1580 VPNAWN
-1586 LRYNSDISDGA
+1586 MRYNSDIDSC
-1597 SIANSDQIGSSNVWA
+1597 SLSSNISDQSTASNVWM
-1612 RCESDTGTGPAKS
+1612 RGEDTGPLKS
-1625 KPRNLSLELETAT
+1625 KPRNLSLELDT
-1638 GTGTGTGRTQKEP
+1638 GSRNKEP
-1651 VPPTRRK
+1651 IPPTRRK
-1658 GNVTKPTLLAQAPA
+1658 GTVSKPVLLAQAPT
-1672 KIFLVWLESYE
+1672 KIFLVWLESFE

-1688 PLEDLLAYTRTGE
+1688 PVEDLLAYARTGE
-1701 ELHSL
+1701 ELHSM
-1706 QQPRAADCHVI
+1706 QMPKAADCHVI
-1717 FVHSLLSGLLRVKLQ
+1717 FVHSLQSGLLRVKLL
-1732 GPPGRMSFA
+1732 GPSGRMSFA
-1741 TPLVDGMVLSRRV
+1741 TPLVDGMVLSRRI

-1793 KYKMDLSEAELLA
+1793 KYKMDLTEAELLA
-1806 HLFQRA
+1806 HLFHRS